1 MYYNAICI
9 FYFYRTQRAHSTHYT
24 GVEMNKLNLKKLLT
38 LLVCLTLIVSVVL
51 LAACNKNDDNKG
63 STEDNTSA
71 SPSFTNGNFRSYTTS
86 DKGYPYAPSSFT
98 GSPTSDTEGSTL
110 PKLETVKRGVIN
122 LADYQ
127 NLGAW
132 CTFSKFDAN
141 RLTDEEDAKNYN
153 KDDNVLMINNT
164 EARYY
169 MYRSS
174 EFSAAANTK
183 YLLQVD
189 VRTANLDGGEKKG
202 ATIKIAKSYSS
213 GSSIPATEG
222 YASFDAITVGEWTTY
237 SFIIDG
243 KYNGSTS
250 LELQLMLGN
259 NNLRDEYKTSG
270 YAFFDNIRLTTVKDD
285 TVLPAG
291 ENVKTITLSV
301 PNGSFDYKTT
311 SDYPYLYNRVT
322 TTDTNSNYGLVNKVD
337 AKDGK
342 ITLVGE
348 YKIDADAL
356 KDHDKDH
363 GNVFAIYNVAE
374 ARMGFYT
381 TNPLYFKRGG
391 YYKVTVSL
399 NTDYIESGS
408 AYLALGKS
416 KDLSDNTVIEIG
428 KDAANPGWKEHV
440 FYVYANENT
449 ADELY
454 FHFGLGKDS
463 DNKAKGYILVDDLK
477 IEETD
482 DTTQTGDYVT
492 DNRFKPTDNKLTD
505 AFVNKSGT
513 DINGV
518 PVTITGDGEEFSVDD
533 KTPYVS
539 SNFSE
544 RNRKFTSAKATIAKF
559 QTKATL
565 QKDTYYRF
573 SVWVRTVDV
582 PSTSGVVLTV
592 YDGDKDTNSAVK
604 AIATFAAVTTDKD
617 LADSSSSLNGYRELV
632 CYFHTASLQEQVV
645 TFEISLGSGGAFT
658 SSTLFSGT
666 AYIAN
671 ASLVETDYTK
681 YNGASASGTYE
692 KKYDWYETLSSE
704 TFTNGQF
711 QKYNYS
717 DTKFFKD
724 GGVNE
729 KGEFQS
735 TSFGVPSGWTL
746 KGEKD
751 KAVAGIVDVNRDA
764 LLSNL
769 ATKLGVPVDTLKT
782 APFEC
787 KEEDVETFGIYA
799 GGDSYLFI
807 NSADVE
813 GLAKESVRV
822 GYVSNSF
829 TLNANSYYK
838 ISVMVKVMGDSKAS
852 VYLMT
857 DNNIAETN
865 VDSKFENI
873 EASTASQTGGWK
885 RYTFYVKTGFSSI
898 SATLGLYLGG
908 KDVDIALTDA
918 NMVLA
923 DGLNGKYVKVDG
935 AYEVYNK
942 NTHKDATETYNYS
955 GSAKGGTVLF
965 DYVIK
970 EDISESVYNA
980 KTASATASAA
990 DEYEETKRVEMNLD
1004 SFGLAITP
1012 DENKPTSPKGWTKTS
1027 LTKDTDTEQL
1037 QSGVIYSTDYK
1048 AHSGESCLIIPYLN
1062 TAGAS
1067 YYASDAKTLTKDGFY
1082 KISVWAKL
1090 SEGHTGKAYITL
1102 VATNYG
1108 ENSKYVD
1115 YASQTIEVDSTDWK
1129 EYVFFIKAPS
1139 SDTKIDKYGD
1149 NAKDLSLKIRLGFG
1163 ESADNKASGYVL
1175 FDDVLIEKL
1184 DVKADD
1190 FDKLVDDFKAEPANA
1205 GLTVNTVKYS
1215 AIDKEEETTPDK
1227 EPDKENN
1234 KDSGKNFNWVIF
1246 TSVAFGAIVIIAV
1259 AAFFIK
1265 KYLPKHKEGKQQVDK
1280 KKTSK
1285 KKEDDYKNLND

>member
-1 MYYNAICI
+1 
-9 FYFYRTQRAHSTHYT
+9 
-24 GVEMNKLNLKKLLT
+24 MNKLNLKKLLT

-51 LAACNKNDDNKG
+51 LAACNKKTDDNK
-63 STEDNTSA
+63 TPDNTSA

-132 CTFSKFDAN
+132 CTFSKFDAK
-141 RLTDEEDAKNYN
+141 RLTGEEDAKNYN

-174 EFSAAANTK
+174 EFSVAANTK

-189 VRTANLDGGEKKG
+189 VRTANLNGGEKKG

-222 YASFDAITVGEWTTY
+222 YASFDAVTVGEWTTY

-285 TVLPAG
+285 TVLPT

-322 TTDTNSNYGLVNKVD
+322 TTDTNSNYGLVNEVD

-342 ITLVGE
+342 ITLVNE
-348 YKIDADAL
+348 YTVDAAAV
-356 KDHDKDH
+356 KDH
-363 GNVFAIYNVAE
+363 GSVFAIYNVAD

-399 NTDYIESGS
+399 NTKYVENGK

-416 KDLSDNTVIEIG
+416 KDLSDNTVIEIAQ
-428 KDAANPGWKEHV
+428 KDSENNGWNEYT

-454 FHFGLGKDS
+454 FHFGLGKDG

-482 DTTQTGDYVT
+482 DTTQPDAPNVT
-492 DNRFKPTDNKLTD
+492 DNRFKPADNKLTE
-505 AFVNKSGT
+505 AFVNKNKI
-513 DINGV
+513 DENINGV
-518 PVTITGDGEEFSVDD
+518 PVTITGDGEEFSADD

-539 SNFSE
+539 SIFSA
-544 RNRKFTSAKATIAKF
+544 RNRKFTSAKATLAKF

-592 YDGDKDTNSAVK
+592 YDGDKDTNSAAK

-632 CYFHTASLQEQVV
+632 CYFHTASLQDQAV

-717 DTKFFKD
+717 DTKFFKK

-751 KAVAGIVDVNRDA
+751 KAVAGIVDVNRED
-764 LLSNL
+764 LLNNL
-769 ATKLGVPVDTLKT
+769 ATKLGVSVDTLKN
-782 APFEC
+782 APFTPAD
-787 KEEDVETFGIYA
+787 KDIATYGIYA
-799 GGDSYLFI
+799 GGSSYLLI
-807 NSADVE
+807 NSANVD
-813 GLAKESVRV
+813 GLAKEYVRV

-857 DNNIAETN
+857 DNNISETN
-865 VDSKFENI
+865 KNSKFENI
-873 EASTASQTGGWK
+873 EASTGVATGGWK

-908 KDVDIALTDA
+908 EDKDIALTDA
-918 NMVLA
+918 NMTKLKEN
-923 DGLNGKYVKVDG
+923 DLSGKYVKVNG

-942 NTHKDATETYNYS
+942 NTHKDVKYTYNYS
-955 GSAKGGTVLF
+955 GSPAKGGTVLF

-970 EDISESVYNA
+970 EDISESVYDT
-980 KTASATASAA
+980 KTAEAVASA
-990 DEYEETKRVEMNLD
+990 DESIEKINRVEMNLD
-1004 SFGLAITP
+1004 SFGLATTP

-1027 LTKDTDTEQL
+1027 LTKDTDTEYL
-1037 QSGVIYSTDYK
+1037 QSGVIYSTEDKYK
-1048 AHSGESCLIIPYLN
+1048 AHSGESCLIIPYRN
-1062 TAGAS
+1062 TETGPGAS

-1163 ESADNKASGYVL
+1163 ESADNPASGYVL

-1184 DVKADD
+1184 DVKADE
-1190 FDKLVDDFKAEPANA
+1190 FDKHVNDFKAAHA

-1227 EPDKENN
+1227 EPDKEDS

-1246 TSVAFGAIVIIAV
+1246 TSVAFGAIVVIAV

>member
-1 MYYNAICI
+1 
-9 FYFYRTQRAHSTHYT
+9 
-24 GVEMNKLNLKKLLT
+24 MNKLNLKKLLT

-51 LAACNKNDDNKG
+51 LAACNKKTDDNK
-63 STEDNTSA
+63 TTDNTSA

-132 CTFSKFDAN
+132 CTFSKFYAK

-285 TVLPAG
+285 TVLPT

-322 TTDTNSNYGLVNKVD
+322 TTDTNSNYGLVNEVD

-342 ITLVGE
+342 ITLVNE
-348 YKIDADAL
+348 CDIDAAAVEG
-356 KDHDKDH
+356 H
-363 GNVFAIYNVAE
+363 GSVFAIYNVAD

-381 TNPLYFKRGG
+381 MNPLYFKRGG

-399 NTDYIESGS
+399 NTKYVKNGS

-416 KDLSDNTVIEIG
+416 KDLSDNKIIDIG
-428 KDAANPGWKEHV
+428 QKDNSKTNGWNEYT

-463 DNKAKGYILVDDLK
+463 DNKAKGYILIDDLK

-482 DTTQTGDYVT
+482 DTTQPSDN
-492 DNRFKPTDNKLTD
+492 DNRFKAEDNKLTK

-518 PVTITGDGEEFSVDD
+518 PVTITGDGEEFSADD

-539 SNFSE
+539 SIFSAK
-544 RNRKFTSAKATIAKF
+544 NRKFTSEKATLAKF
-559 QTKATL
+559 QTTATL
-565 QKDTYYRF
+565 EKDTYYRF
-573 SVWVRTVDV
+573 SVWVKTVYV

-592 YDGDKDTNSAVK
+592 YDGNKDTNPAAK

-632 CYFHTASLQEQVV
+632 CYFHTASLQEQDV

-751 KAVAGIVDVNRDA
+751 KAVAGIVDVNREN
-764 LLSNL
+764 LLNNL
-769 ATKLGVPVDTLKT
+769 ATKLGVSVDTLKT
-782 APFEC
+782 APFKC

-799 GGDSYLFI
+799 GGDSYLLI
-807 NSADVE
+807 NSANVD
-813 GLAKESVRV
+813 GLAKEYVRV

-857 DNNIAETN
+857 DNNISETN

-873 EASTASQTGGWK
+873 AASTGVMTGGWK

-923 DGLNGKYVKVDG
+923 DGLNGKYVKK
-935 AYEVYNK
+935 AANEYEVYNK
-942 NTHKDATETYNYS
+942 NTHKDATETYNYKD
-955 GSAKGGTVLF
+955 SAKGGTVLF

-970 EDISESVYNA
+970 EDISESVYDA

-1004 SFGLAITP
+1004 SFGLATTP

-1037 QSGVIYSTDYK
+1037 QSGVIYSTEYK
-1048 AHSGESCLIIPYLN
+1048 AHSGESCLIIPYLH

-1115 YASQTIEVDSTDWK
+1115 YASQTIEVNSTDWK

-1139 SDTKIDKYGD
+1139 SDTKIDKYGE

-1184 DVKADD
+1184 DVKADE
-1190 FDKLVDDFKAEPANA
+1190 FDKHVNDFKTAHAD
-1205 GLTVNTVKYS
+1205 LTVNTVKYS

-1227 EPDKENN
+1227 EPGKEDN
-1234 KDSGKNFNWVIF
+1234 KNSGKNFNWVIF
-1246 TSVAFGAIVIIAV
+1246 TSVAFGAIVVIAV
-1259 AAFFIK
+1259 AAFFLK

>member
-1 MYYNAICI
+1 
-9 FYFYRTQRAHSTHYT
+9 
-24 GVEMNKLNLKKLLT
+24 MNKLNLKKLLT

-51 LAACNKNDDNKG
+51 LAACNKKADDNK
-63 STEDNTSA
+63 TPDNTSA

-132 CTFSKFDAN
+132 CTFSKFDAK

-174 EFSAAANTK
+174 EFSVAANTK

-189 VRTANLDGGEKKG
+189 VRTANLNGGEKKG

-285 TVLPAG
+285 TVLPT

-322 TTDTNSNYGLVNKVD
+322 TTDTNSNYGLVNEVD

-342 ITLVGE
+342 ITLVNE
-348 YKIDADAL
+348 YAVDAAAVEG
-356 KDHDKDH
+356 H
-363 GNVFAIYNVAE
+363 GSVFAIYNVAD

-399 NTDYIESGS
+399 NTKYVENGK

-416 KDLSDNTVIEIG
+416 KDLSDNTVIEIAQ
-428 KDAANPGWKEHV
+428 KDSENNGWNEYT

-463 DNKAKGYILVDDLK
+463 DDKNKAKGYILVDDLK

-482 DTTQTGDYVT
+482 DISQTGDNVT
-492 DNRFKPTDNKLTD
+492 NSRFKPEDNKLTD

-518 PVTITGDGEEFSVDD
+518 PVTITGDGEEFSADD

-539 SNFSE
+539 SIFSA
-544 RNRKFTSAKATIAKF
+544 RNRKFTSAKATLAKF

-565 QKDTYYRF
+565 QKDTFYRF

-592 YDGDKDTNSAVK
+592 YDGDKDVNSAVK

-632 CYFHTASLQEQVV
+632 CYFHTASLQNQDV

-724 GGVNE
+724 GGLND

-751 KAVAGIVDVNRDA
+751 KAVAGIVDVNREN
-764 LLSNL
+764 LLNNL
-769 ATKLGVPVDTLKT
+769 ATKIGITAEVLKAVPVDANDK
-782 APFEC
+782 P
-787 KEEDVETFGIYA
+787 VETFGIYA
-799 GGDSYLFI
+799 GGNSYLLI

-873 EASTASQTGGWK
+873 GASTASQTGGWK

-908 KDVDIALTDA
+908 EDKDVALTDE

-935 AYEVYNK
+935 EYVVYNK
-942 NTHKDATETYNYS
+942 NTHKDIEETYNYS
-955 GSAKGGTVLF
+955 GKAEGGTVLF

-970 EDISESVYNA
+970 EDISESVYDT
-980 KTASATASAA
+980 KIASATASAA

-1004 SFGLAITP
+1004 SFGLATTP

-1037 QSGVIYSTDYK
+1037 QSGVIYSTEDKYK

-1115 YASQTIEVDSTDWK
+1115 YASQTIEVNSTDWK

-1184 DVKADD
+1184 DVKAED
-1190 FDKLVDDFKAEPANA
+1190 FDNHVNDFKTTHAD
-1205 GLTVNTVKYS
+1205 LTVNTVKYS

-1246 TSVAFGAIVIIAV
+1246 TSVAFGAIVVIAV

>member
-1 MYYNAICI
+1 
-9 FYFYRTQRAHSTHYT
+9 
-24 GVEMNKLNLKKLLT
+24 MNKLNLKKLLT

-51 LAACNKNDDNKG
+51 LAACNKKPDDNK
-63 STEDNTSA
+63 TTDNTSA

-122 LADYQ
+122 LADYA

-132 CTFSKFDAN
+132 CTFQKFDAK

-164 EARYY
+164 QARYY

-174 EFSAAANTK
+174 EFSVAANTK

-222 YASFDAITVGEWTTY
+222 YASFDAVTVGEWTTY

-285 TVLPAG
+285 TVLPT

-322 TTDTNSNYGLVNKVD
+322 TTDTNSNYGLVNEVD

-342 ITLVGE
+342 ITLVNE
-348 YKIDADAL
+348 YAVDAAAVEG
-356 KDHDKDH
+356 H
-363 GNVFAIYNVAE
+363 GSVFAIYNVAD

-399 NTDYIESGS
+399 NTKYVENGK

-416 KDLSDNTVIEIG
+416 KDLSDNTVIEIAQ
-428 KDAANPGWKEHV
+428 KDSENNGWNEYT

-463 DNKAKGYILVDDLK
+463 GDKAKGYILVDDLK

-482 DTTQTGDYVT
+482 DTTQTGVNVT
-492 DNRFKPTDNKLTD
+492 DNRFKPTDNILTD

-518 PVTITGDGEEFSVDD
+518 PVTITGDGEEFSADD

-539 SNFSE
+539 SIFSAK
-544 RNRKFTSAKATIAKF
+544 NRKFTSAKATLAKF
-559 QTKATL
+559 QTKAQL

-592 YDGDKDTNSAVK
+592 YDGDKDTNSAAK

-632 CYFHTASLQEQVV
+632 CYFHTASLQNQDV

-724 GGVNE
+724 GGLNE

-751 KAVAGIVDVNRDA
+751 KAVAGIVDVNREN
-764 LLSNL
+764 LLNNL
-769 ATKLGVPVDTLKT
+769 ATKIGITAEVLKAVPAKCD
-782 APFEC
+782 AD
-787 KEEDVETFGIYA
+787 DVETFGIYV
-799 GGDSYLFI
+799 GGDSYLLI

-857 DNNIAETN
+857 DNNISETN

-873 EASTASQTGGWK
+873 EASTGVATGGWK

-908 KDVDIALTDA
+908 EDKDVALTDA

-923 DGLNGKYVKVDG
+923 DGLNGKYVKKADNE
-935 AYEVYNK
+935 YEVYNK

-970 EDISESVYNA
+970 EDISESVYDA

-1004 SFGLAITP
+1004 SFGLATTP

-1037 QSGVIYSTDYK
+1037 QSGVIYSTEYK
-1048 AHSGESCLIIPYLN
+1048 AHSGDSCLIIPYLN

-1067 YYASDAKTLTKDGFY
+1067 YYASDAKTLTKDGYY

-1139 SDTKIDKYGD
+1139 SDTKIDKYGE

-1184 DVKADD
+1184 DVKADE
-1190 FDKLVDDFKAEPANA
+1190 FDKHVDDFKAANA

-1227 EPDKENN
+1227 EPDKENS

-1246 TSVAFGAIVIIAV
+1246 TSVAFGAIVVIAV

>member
-1 MYYNAICI
+1 
-9 FYFYRTQRAHSTHYT
+9 
-24 GVEMNKLNLKKLLT
+24 MNKLNLKKLLT

-51 LAACNKNDDNKG
+51 LAACNKKTDDNK
-63 STEDNTSA
+63 TPDNTSA

-132 CTFSKFDAN
+132 CTFSKFDAK
-141 RLTDEEDAKNYN
+141 RLTGEEDAKNYN

-174 EFSAAANTK
+174 EFSVAANTK

-189 VRTANLDGGEKKG
+189 VRTANLNGGEKKG

-222 YASFDAITVGEWTTY
+222 YASFDAVTVGEWTTY

-285 TVLPAG
+285 TVLPT

-322 TTDTNSNYGLVNKVD
+322 TTDTNSNYGLVNEVD

-342 ITLVGE
+342 ITLVNE
-348 YKIDADAL
+348 YAVDAAAV
-356 KDHDKDH
+356 KGH
-363 GNVFAIYNVAE
+363 GSVFAIYNVAD

-416 KDLSDNTVIEIG
+416 KDLSDNTIIPVG
-428 KDAANPGWKEHV
+428 KDTENPGWKEHV

-492 DNRFKPTDNKLTD
+492 DNRFKPADNKLTD

-518 PVTITGDGEEFSVDD
+518 PVTITGDGEEFSADD

-539 SNFSE
+539 SIFSAK
-544 RNRKFTSAKATIAKF
+544 NRKFTSAKATLAKF

-592 YDGDKDTNSAVK
+592 YDGDKDVNSAAK

-632 CYFHTASLQEQVV
+632 CYFHTASLQNQDVA
-645 TFEISLGSGGAFT
+645 FEISLGSGGAFT

-751 KAVAGIVDVNRDA
+751 KAVAGIVDVNREN
-764 LLSNL
+764 LLNNL
-769 ATKLGVPVDTLKT
+769 ATKLGITAEVLKAVPVDADDK
-782 APFEC
+782 P
-787 KEEDVETFGIYA
+787 VETFGIYA
-799 GGDSYLFI
+799 GGDSYLLI

-857 DNNIAETN
+857 DNNISETN

-873 EASTASQTGGWK
+873 GASTGVMTGGWK

-923 DGLNGKYVKVDG
+923 DGLNGKYVKK
-935 AYEVYNK
+935 AANEYEVYNK
-942 NTHKDATETYNYS
+942 NTHKDATETYNYKD
-955 GSAKGGTVLF
+955 SAKGGTVLF

-980 KTASATASAA
+980 KTASATASAS

-1004 SFGLAITP
+1004 SFGLATTP
-1012 DENKPTSPKGWTKTS
+1012 DEGKPTSPKGWTKTS

-1184 DVKADD
+1184 DVKADE
-1190 FDKLVDDFKAEPANA
+1190 FDKHVSDFKAANT

-1246 TSVAFGAIVIIAV
+1246 TSVAFGAIVVIAV

>member
-1 MYYNAICI
+1 
-9 FYFYRTQRAHSTHYT
+9 
-24 GVEMNKLNLKKLLT
+24 MNKLNLKKLLT

-51 LAACNKNDDNKG
+51 LAACNKKPDDNK
-63 STEDNTSA
+63 TTDNTSA

-122 LADYQ
+122 LADYA

-270 YAFFDNIRLTTVKDD
+270 YAFFDNIRLNTIKDD
-285 TVLPAG
+285 TVLPT

-322 TTDTNSNYGLVNKVD
+322 TTDTNSNYGLVNEVD

-342 ITLVGE
+342 ITLVND
-348 YKIDADAL
+348 YAVDAAAVEG
-356 KDHDKDH
+356 H
-363 GNVFAIYNVAE
+363 GSVFAIYNVAD

-416 KDLSDNTVIEIG
+416 KDLSDNTIIPVG
-428 KDAANPGWKEHV
+428 KDTENPGWKEHV

-463 DNKAKGYILVDDLK
+463 DNKAKGYILIDDLK

-505 AFVNKSGT
+505 AFANKSGT

-573 SVWVRTVDV
+573 SIWVRTVDV

-592 YDGDKDTNSAVK
+592 YDGDKDTNSAAK

-751 KAVAGIVDVNRDA
+751 KAVAGIVDVNREN
-764 LLSNL
+764 LLNNL
-769 ATKLGVPVDTLKT
+769 ATKLGAPVDVDTLKK

-799 GGDSYLFI
+799 GGDSYLLI

-838 ISVMVKVMGDSKAS
+838 ISIMVKVMGDSKAS

-857 DNNIAETN
+857 DNNISETN

-873 EASTASQTGGWK
+873 EASTGVATGGWK

-908 KDVDIALTDA
+908 KDVDVDLTDA
-918 NMVLA
+918 NMKEA
-923 DGLNGKYVKVDG
+923 AAGTTGKYTKVDDK
-935 AYEVYNK
+935 YVLYNK
-942 NTHKDATETYNYS
+942 NVHTGDEVKTYNYS
-955 GSAKGGTVLF
+955 GSPAKGGTVLF

-1004 SFGLAITP
+1004 SFGLATTP
-1012 DENKPTSPKGWTKTS
+1012 DEGKPTSPKGWTKTS

-1048 AHSGESCLIIPYLN
+1048 AHSGESCLIIPYLS

-1115 YASQTIEVDSTDWK
+1115 YASQTIEVNSTDWK

-1139 SDTKIDKYGD
+1139 SDTKIDKYGE

-1184 DVKADD
+1184 DVKADE
-1190 FDKLVDDFKAEPANA
+1190 FDKHVNDFKAAHA
-1205 GLTVNTVKYS
+1205 DLTVNTVKYS

-1227 EPDKENN
+1227 EPDKEDS

-1246 TSVAFGAIVIIAV
+1246 TSVAFGAIVVIAV

>member
-1 MYYNAICI
+1 
-9 FYFYRTQRAHSTHYT
+9 
-24 GVEMNKLNLKKLLT
+24 MNKLNLKKLLT

-51 LAACNKNDDNKG
+51 LAACNKKTDDNK
-63 STEDNTSA
+63 TPDNTSA

-132 CTFSKFDAN
+132 CTFSKFDAK
-141 RLTDEEDAKNYN
+141 RLTGEEDAKNYN

-189 VRTANLDGGEKKG
+189 VRTANLNGGEKKG

-222 YASFDAITVGEWTTY
+222 YASFDAVTVGEWTTY

-285 TVLPAG
+285 TVLPT

-322 TTDTNSNYGLVNKVD
+322 TTDTNSNYGLVNEVD

-342 ITLVGE
+342 ITLVNE
-348 YKIDADAL
+348 YKVAADAV
-356 KDHDKDH
+356 KGH
-363 GNVFAIYNVAE
+363 GSVFAIYNVAD

-391 YYKVTVSL
+391 YYKITVSL
-399 NTDYIESGS
+399 NTKYVENGK

-416 KDLSDNTVIEIG
+416 KDLSDNTVIEIAQ
-428 KDAANPGWKEHV
+428 KDSENNGWNEYT

-482 DTTQTGDYVT
+482 DTTQTGDNVT
-492 DNRFKPTDNKLTD
+492 DNRFKAEDNKLTD

-518 PVTITGDGEEFSVDD
+518 PVTITGDGEEFSADD

-539 SNFSE
+539 SIFSA
-544 RNRKFTSAKATIAKF
+544 RNRKFTSAKATLAKF

-632 CYFHTASLQEQVV
+632 CYFHTASLQNQDV

-681 YNGASASGTYE
+681 YNSASASGTYE

-746 KGEKD
+746 KGEKEN
-751 KAVAGIVDVNRDA
+751 AVAGIVDVNREA
-764 LLSNL
+764 LLT
-769 ATKLGVPVDTLKT
+769 ALKDKAGIT
-782 APFEC
+782 ADLKNAPFSCNEN
-787 KEEDVETFGIYA
+787 DVETFGIYA
-799 GGDSYLFI
+799 GGDSYLLI

-813 GLAKESVRV
+813 GLAKEYVRV

-857 DNNIAETN
+857 DNNISETN
-865 VDSKFENI
+865 VNSKFENI
-873 EASTASQTGGWK
+873 GASTGDKTGGWK

-908 KDVDIALTDA
+908 EDKDIALTDA
-918 NMVLA
+918 NMVA
-923 DGLNGKYVKVDG
+923 TGGLNGKYVKK
-935 AYEVYNK
+935 AANEYEVYNK
-942 NTHKDATETYNYS
+942 NTHKDVTDTYNYN
-955 GSAKGGTVLF
+955 GDPAKGGTVLF

-970 EDISESVYNA
+970 EDISESVYDAN
-980 KTASATASAA
+980 TSNATASAA
-990 DEYEETKRVEMNLD
+990 NEYEETKSVEMNLD
-1004 SFGLAITP
+1004 SFGLATTP
-1012 DENKPTSPKGWTKTS
+1012 DEGKPTSPKGWTKTS

-1184 DVKADD
+1184 DVKADV
-1190 FDKLVDDFKAEPANA
+1190 FDKHVDDFKAANA
-1205 GLTVNTVKYS
+1205 GAKVNTVKYS

-1227 EPDKENN
+1227 EPGKEDN
-1234 KDSGKNFNWVIF
+1234 KNSGKNFNWVIF
-1246 TSVAFGAIVIIAV
+1246 TSVAFGAIVVIAV

>member
-1 MYYNAICI
+1 
-9 FYFYRTQRAHSTHYT
+9 
-24 GVEMNKLNLKKLLT
+24 MNKLNLKKLLT

-51 LAACNKNDDNKG
+51 LAACNKKPDDNK
-63 STEDNTSA
+63 TPDNTSA

-132 CTFSKFDAN
+132 CTFSKFDAK
-141 RLTDEEDAKNYN
+141 RLTGEEDAKNYN

-189 VRTANLDGGEKKG
+189 VRTANLNGGEKKG

-285 TVLPAG
+285 TVLPT

-322 TTDTNSNYGLVNKVD
+322 TTDTNSNYGLVNEVD

-342 ITLVGE
+342 ITLVNE
-348 YKIDADAL
+348 YTVDAAAV
-356 KDHDKDH
+356 KGH
-363 GNVFAIYNVAE
+363 GSVFAIYNVAD

-399 NTDYIESGS
+399 NTKYVENGK

-416 KDLSDNTVIEIG
+416 KDLSDNTVIEIAQ
-428 KDAANPGWKEHV
+428 KDSENNGWNEYT

-482 DTTQTGDYVT
+482 DTTQTGDNVT
-492 DNRFKPTDNKLTD
+492 DNRFKAADNKLTD

-518 PVTITGDGEEFSVDD
+518 PVTITGDGEEFSADD

-539 SNFSE
+539 SIFSA

-592 YDGDKDTNSAVK
+592 YDGDKDTNSAAK

-632 CYFHTASLQEQVV
+632 CYFHTASLQNQDV

-751 KAVAGIVDVNRDA
+751 KAVAGIVDVNREN
-764 LLSNL
+764 LLNNL
-769 ATKLGVPVDTLKT
+769 ATKLGITAEVLKAVPVDANDK
-782 APFEC
+782 P
-787 KEEDVETFGIYA
+787 VETFGIYA
-799 GGDSYLFI
+799 GGDSYLLI

-873 EASTASQTGGWK
+873 GASTGVMTGGWK

-923 DGLNGKYVKVDG
+923 DGLNGKYVKK
-935 AYEVYNK
+935 AANEYEVYNK
-942 NTHKDATETYNYS
+942 NTHKDATETYNYKD
-955 GSAKGGTVLF
+955 SAKGGTVLF

-1004 SFGLAITP
+1004 SFGLATTP

-1115 YASQTIEVDSTDWK
+1115 YASQTIEVNSTDWK

-1184 DVKADD
+1184 DAKADT
-1190 FDKLVDDFKAEPANA
+1190 FDQYVNDFKAANA

-1227 EPDKENN
+1227 EPDKKDS

-1246 TSVAFGAIVIIAV
+1246 TSVAFGAIVVIAV

>member
-1 MYYNAICI
+1 
-9 FYFYRTQRAHSTHYT
+9 
-24 GVEMNKLNLKKLLT
+24 MNKLNLKKLLT

-51 LAACNKNDDNKG
+51 LAACNKKTDDNK
-63 STEDNTSA
+63 TTDNTSA

-132 CTFSKFDAN
+132 CTFSKFDAK
-141 RLTDEEDAKNYN
+141 RLTGEEDAKNYN

-174 EFSAAANTK
+174 EFSVAANTK

-189 VRTANLDGGEKKG
+189 VRTANLNGGEKKG

-222 YASFDAITVGEWTTY
+222 YASFDAVTVGEWTTY

-285 TVLPAG
+285 TVLPT

-322 TTDTNSNYGLVNKVD
+322 TTDTNSNYGLVNEVD

-342 ITLVGE
+342 ITLVNE
-348 YKIDADAL
+348 YAVDAAAV
-356 KDHDKDH
+356 KGH
-363 GNVFAIYNVAE
+363 GSVFAIYNVAD

-416 KDLSDNTVIEIG
+416 KDLSDNTIIPVG
-428 KDAANPGWKEHV
+428 KDTENPGWKEHV

-463 DNKAKGYILVDDLK
+463 GDKAKGYILVDDLK

-482 DTTQTGDYVT
+482 DISQTGNNVT
-492 DNRFKPTDNKLTD
+492 DNRFKSADNKLTD

-518 PVTITGDGEEFSVDD
+518 PVTITGDGDEFSADD

-539 SNFSE
+539 SIFSA
-544 RNRKFTSAKATIAKF
+544 RNRKFTSAKATLAKF

-592 YDGDKDTNSAVK
+592 YDGDKDLNSAAK

-632 CYFHTASLQEQVV
+632 CYFHTASLQNQDV

-751 KAVAGIVDVNRDA
+751 KAVAGIVDVNREN
-764 LLSNL
+764 LLNNL
-769 ATKLGVPVDTLKT
+769 ATKLGITAEVLKAVPVDVNDK
-782 APFEC
+782 P
-787 KEEDVETFGIYA
+787 VETFGIYA
-799 GGDSYLFI
+799 GGNSYLLI

-857 DNNIAETN
+857 DNNISETN

-923 DGLNGKYVKVDG
+923 DGLNGKYVKK
-935 AYEVYNK
+935 AANEYEVYNK
-942 NTHKDATETYNYS
+942 NTHKDATETYNYKD
-955 GSAKGGTVLF
+955 SAKGGTVLF

-1004 SFGLAITP
+1004 SFGLATTP

-1037 QSGVIYSTDYK
+1037 QSGVIYSTEYK

-1115 YASQTIEVDSTDWK
+1115 YASQTIEVNSTDWK

-1184 DVKADD
+1184 DVKADT
-1190 FDKLVDDFKAEPANA
+1190 FDKHVDDFKAANT

-1227 EPDKENN
+1227 EPDKEDS

-1246 TSVAFGAIVIIAV
+1246 TSVAFGAIVVIAV

>member
-1 MYYNAICI
+1 
-9 FYFYRTQRAHSTHYT
+9 
-24 GVEMNKLNLKKLLT
+24 MNKLNLKKLLT

-51 LAACNKNDDNKG
+51 LAACNKKTDDNK
-63 STEDNTSA
+63 TTDNTSA

-132 CTFSKFDAN
+132 CTFSKFDAK

-285 TVLPAG
+285 TVLPT

-322 TTDTNSNYGLVNKVD
+322 TTDTNSNYGLVNEVD

-342 ITLVGE
+342 ITLVNE
-348 YKIDADAL
+348 YAVDAAAVEG
-356 KDHDKDH
+356 H
-363 GNVFAIYNVAE
+363 GSVFAIYNVAD

-416 KDLSDNTVIEIG
+416 KDLSDNTIIPVG
-428 KDAANPGWKEHV
+428 KDTENPGWKEHV

-463 DNKAKGYILVDDLK
+463 GDKATGYILVDDLK
-477 IEETD
+477 IEETN

-505 AFVNKSGT
+505 AFANISGT

-518 PVTITGDGEEFSVDD
+518 PVTITGDGEEFSADD

-573 SVWVRTVDV
+573 SIWVRTVDV

-592 YDGDKDTNSAVK
+592 YDGDKDTNSAAK

-632 CYFHTASLQEQVV
+632 CYFHTASLQEQAV

-769 ATKLGVPVDTLKT
+769 ATKLGVSVDTLKK

-799 GGDSYLFI
+799 GGNSYLLI

-857 DNNIAETN
+857 DNNISETN

-873 EASTASQTGGWK
+873 EASTGVATGGWK

-1004 SFGLAITP
+1004 SFGLATTP

-1115 YASQTIEVDSTDWK
+1115 YASQTIEVNSTEWK

-1139 SDTKIDKYGD
+1139 SDTKIDKYGE

-1184 DVKADD
+1184 DVKADE
-1190 FDKLVDDFKAEPANA
+1190 FDKHVNDFKAAHA
-1205 GLTVNTVKYS
+1205 DLTVNTVKYS

-1246 TSVAFGAIVIIAV
+1246 TSVAFGAIVVIAV

>member
-1 MYYNAICI
+1 
-9 FYFYRTQRAHSTHYT
+9 
-24 GVEMNKLNLKKLLT
+24 MNKLNLKKLLT

-51 LAACNKNDDNKG
+51 LAACNKKPDDNK
-63 STEDNTSA
+63 TTDNTSA

-132 CTFSKFDAN
+132 CTFSKFDAK
-141 RLTDEEDAKNYN
+141 RLTGEEDAKNYN

-189 VRTANLDGGEKKG
+189 VRTANLNGGEKKG

-285 TVLPAG
+285 TVLPT

-322 TTDTNSNYGLVNKVD
+322 TTDTNSNYGLVNEVD

-342 ITLVGE
+342 ITLVNE
-348 YKIDADAL
+348 YAVDAAAV
-356 KDHDKDH
+356 KGH
-363 GNVFAIYNVAE
+363 GSVFAIYNVAD

-399 NTDYIESGS
+399 NTKYVENGK

-416 KDLSDNTVIEIG
+416 KDLSDNTVIEIEQ
-428 KDAANPGWKEHV
+428 KDNENNGWNEYT

-463 DNKAKGYILVDDLK
+463 DDKNKAKGYILVDDLK

-482 DTTQTGDYVT
+482 DISQTGNNVT
-492 DNRFKPTDNKLTD
+492 DNRFKPADNKLTD

-518 PVTITGDGEEFSVDD
+518 PVTITGDGEEFSADD

-539 SNFSE
+539 SIFSA

-592 YDGDKDTNSAVK
+592 YDGDKDTNSAAK

-632 CYFHTASLQEQVV
+632 CYFHTASLQNQDV

-751 KAVAGIVDVNRDA
+751 KAVAGIVDVNREA
-764 LLSNL
+764 LLNNL
-769 ATKLGVPVDTLKT
+769 ATKLGITAEVLKAVPVKCD
-782 APFEC
+782 AD
-787 KEEDVETFGIYA
+787 DVETFGIYA
-799 GGDSYLFI
+799 GGDSYLLI

-838 ISVMVKVMGDSKAS
+838 ISVMVKVINGQAS

-857 DNNIAETN
+857 DNNISETN

-873 EASTASQTGGWK
+873 GASTGVMTGGWK

-923 DGLNGKYVKVDG
+923 DGLNGKYVKK
-935 AYEVYNK
+935 AANEYEVYNK
-942 NTHKDATETYNYS
+942 NTHKDATETYNYKD
-955 GSAKGGTVLF
+955 SAKGGTVLF

-970 EDISESVYNA
+970 EDISESIYNA

-1004 SFGLAITP
+1004 SFGLATTP

-1115 YASQTIEVDSTDWK
+1115 YASQTIEVNSTDWK

-1139 SDTKIDKYGD
+1139 SDTKIDKYGE

-1184 DVKADD
+1184 DVKADE
-1190 FDKLVDDFKAEPANA
+1190 FDKHVNDFKAANT

-1246 TSVAFGAIVIIAV
+1246 TSVAFGAIVVIAV

>member
-1 MYYNAICI
+1 
-9 FYFYRTQRAHSTHYT
+9 
-24 GVEMNKLNLKKLLT
+24 MNKLNLKKLLT

-51 LAACNKNDDNKG
+51 LAACNKKTDDNK
-63 STEDNTSA
+63 TTDNTSA

-132 CTFSKFDAN
+132 CTFSKFDAK
-141 RLTDEEDAKNYN
+141 RLTGEEDAKNYN

-174 EFSAAANTK
+174 EFSVAANTK

-189 VRTANLDGGEKKG
+189 VRTANLNGGEKKG

-222 YASFDAITVGEWTTY
+222 YASFDAVTVGEWTTY

-285 TVLPAG
+285 TVLPT

-322 TTDTNSNYGLVNKVD
+322 TTDTNSNYGLVNEVD

-342 ITLVGE
+342 ITLVNE
-348 YKIDADAL
+348 YAVDAAAV
-356 KDHDKDH
+356 KGH
-363 GNVFAIYNVAE
+363 GSVFAIYNVAD

-416 KDLSDNTVIEIG
+416 KDLSDNKIIPVG
-428 KDAANPGWKEHV
+428 KDTENPGWKEHV

-463 DNKAKGYILVDDLK
+463 GDKAKGYVLVDDLK

-492 DNRFKPTDNKLTD
+492 DNRFKPADNKLTD
-505 AFVNKSGT
+505 AFVNKSGA

-518 PVTITGDGEEFSVDD
+518 PVTITGDGEEFSADD

-544 RNRKFTSAKATIAKF
+544 RNRKFTSAKATLAKF

-592 YDGDKDTNSAVK
+592 YDGDKDTNSAAK

-632 CYFHTASLQEQVV
+632 CYFHTASLQNQDV

-751 KAVAGIVDVNRDA
+751 KAVAGIVDVNREN
-764 LLSNL
+764 LLNNL
-769 ATKLGVPVDTLKT
+769 ATKLGITAEVLKAVPVDANDK
-782 APFEC
+782 P
-787 KEEDVETFGIYA
+787 VETFGIYA
-799 GGDSYLFI
+799 GGDSYLLI

-838 ISVMVKVMGDSKAS
+838 ISVMVKVINGQAS

-857 DNNIAETN
+857 DNNISETN

-908 KDVDIALTDA
+908 EDKDIALTDA

-923 DGLNGKYVKVDG
+923 DGLNGKYVKK
-935 AYEVYNK
+935 AANEYEVYNK
-942 NTHKDATETYNYS
+942 NTHKDATETYNYKD
-955 GSAKGGTVLF
+955 SAKGGTVLF

-970 EDISESVYNA
+970 EDISESVYDA
-980 KTASATASAA
+980 KTANATASAA
-990 DEYEETKRVEMNLD
+990 NEYEETKRVEMNLD
-1004 SFGLAITP
+1004 SFGLATTP

-1115 YASQTIEVDSTDWK
+1115 YASQTIEVNSTDWK

-1139 SDTKIDKYGD
+1139 SDTKIDKYGE

-1184 DVKADD
+1184 DVKADE
-1190 FDKLVDDFKAEPANA
+1190 FDKHVNDFKAAHA
-1205 GLTVNTVKYS
+1205 DLTVNTVKYS

-1246 TSVAFGAIVIIAV
+1246 TSVAFGAIVVIAV

>member
-1 MYYNAICI
+1 
-9 FYFYRTQRAHSTHYT
+9 
-24 GVEMNKLNLKKLLT
+24 MNKLNLKKLLT

-51 LAACNKNDDNKG
+51 LAACNKKTDDNK
-63 STEDNTSA
+63 TPDNTSA

-122 LADYQ
+122 LADYA

-132 CTFSKFDAN
+132 CTFSKFDAK
-141 RLTDEEDAKNYN
+141 RLTGEEDAKNYN

-174 EFSAAANTK
+174 EFSVAANTK

-222 YASFDAITVGEWTTY
+222 YASFDAVTVGEWTTY

-243 KYNGSTS
+243 KYNGNTS

-285 TVLPAG
+285 TVLPT

-322 TTDTNSNYGLVNKVD
+322 TTDTNSNYGLVNEVD

-342 ITLVGE
+342 ITLVNE
-348 YKIDADAL
+348 YAVDAAAV
-356 KDHDKDH
+356 KGH
-363 GNVFAIYNVAE
+363 GSVFAIYNVAD

-381 TNPLYFKRGG
+381 TNPIYFKRGG

-399 NTDYIESGS
+399 NTKYVENGK

-416 KDLSDNTVIEIG
+416 KDLSDNTVIEIAQ
-428 KDAANPGWKEHV
+428 KDSENNGWNEYT

-492 DNRFKPTDNKLTD
+492 DNRFKPADNKLTD

-518 PVTITGDGEEFSVDD
+518 PVTITGDGEEFSADD

-544 RNRKFTSAKATIAKF
+544 RNRKFTSAKATLAKF

-592 YDGDKDTNSAVK
+592 YDGDKDTNSAAK

-632 CYFHTASLQEQVV
+632 CYFHTASLQNQDV

-751 KAVAGIVDVNRDA
+751 KAVAGIVDVNREN
-764 LLSNL
+764 LLNNL
-769 ATKLGVPVDTLKT
+769 ATKIGITAEVLKAVPVDADDK
-782 APFEC
+782 P
-787 KEEDVETFGIYA
+787 VETFGIYA
-799 GGDSYLFI
+799 GGNSYLLI

-838 ISVMVKVMGDSKAS
+838 ISVMVKVISGQAS

-857 DNNIAETN
+857 DNNISETN

-923 DGLNGKYVKVDG
+923 DGLNGKYVKK
-935 AYEVYNK
+935 AANEYEVYNK
-942 NTHKDATETYNYS
+942 NTHKDATETYNYKD
-955 GSAKGGTVLF
+955 SAKGGTVLF

-1004 SFGLAITP
+1004 SFGLATTP

-1115 YASQTIEVDSTDWK
+1115 YASQTIEVNSTDWK

-1184 DVKADD
+1184 DVKADE
-1190 FDKLVDDFKAEPANA
+1190 FDKHVNDFKAAHA
-1205 GLTVNTVKYS
+1205 DLTVNTVKYS

-1227 EPDKENN
+1227 EPGKEDN
-1234 KDSGKNFNWVIF
+1234 KNSGKNFNWVIF
-1246 TSVAFGAIVIIAV
+1246 TSVAFGAIVVIAV

-1265 KYLPKHKEGKQQVDK
+1265 KYLPKHKEGKQVDK

>member
-1 MYYNAICI
+1 
-9 FYFYRTQRAHSTHYT
+9 
-24 GVEMNKLNLKKLLT
+24 MNKLNLKKLLT

-51 LAACNKNDDNKG
+51 LAACNKKTDDNK
-63 STEDNTSA
+63 TPDNTSA

-132 CTFSKFDAN
+132 CTFSKFDAK
-141 RLTDEEDAKNYN
+141 RLTGEEDAKNYN

-174 EFSAAANTK
+174 EFSVAANTK

-189 VRTANLDGGEKKG
+189 VRTANLNGGEKKG

-222 YASFDAITVGEWTTY
+222 YASFDAVTVGEWTTY

-285 TVLPAG
+285 TVLPT

-322 TTDTNSNYGLVNKVD
+322 TTDTNSNYGLVNEVD

-342 ITLVGE
+342 ITLVNE
-348 YKIDADAL
+348 YAVDAAAV
-356 KDHDKDH
+356 KGH
-363 GNVFAIYNVAE
+363 GSVFAIYNVAD

-399 NTDYIESGS
+399 NTKYVENGK

-416 KDLSDNTVIEIG
+416 KDLSDNTVIEIAQ
-428 KDAANPGWKEHV
+428 KDSENNGWNEYT

-492 DNRFKPTDNKLTD
+492 DNRFKSTDNKLTD

-518 PVTITGDGEEFSVDD
+518 SVTITGDGEEFSADD

-539 SNFSE
+539 SIFSA
-544 RNRKFTSAKATIAKF
+544 RNRKFTSAKATLAKF

-632 CYFHTASLQEQVV
+632 CYFHTASLQNQDV

-751 KAVAGIVDVNRDA
+751 KAVAGIVDVNREN
-764 LLSNL
+764 LLNNL
-769 ATKLGVPVDTLKT
+769 ATKLGITAEVLKAVPVDANDK
-782 APFEC
+782 P
-787 KEEDVETFGIYA
+787 VETFGIYA
-799 GGDSYLFI
+799 GGDSYLLI

-873 EASTASQTGGWK
+873 GASTGVMTGGWK

-908 KDVDIALTDA
+908 QDKDIALTDA

-923 DGLNGKYVKVDG
+923 DGLNGKYVKK
-935 AYEVYNK
+935 AANEYEVYNK
-942 NTHKDATETYNYS
+942 NTHKDATETYNYKD
-955 GSAKGGTVLF
+955 SAKGGTVLF

-990 DEYEETKRVEMNLD
+990 NEYEETKRVEMNLD
-1004 SFGLAITP
+1004 SFGLATTP

-1139 SDTKIDKYGD
+1139 SDTKIDKYGE

-1184 DVKADD
+1184 DVKADE
-1190 FDKLVDDFKAEPANA
+1190 FDKHVNDFKAANTD
-1205 GLTVNTVKYS
+1205 LTVNTVKYS

-1227 EPDKENN
+1227 EPDKEDN

-1246 TSVAFGAIVIIAV
+1246 TSVAFGAIVVIAV

-1280 KKTSK
+1280 KKASK

>member
-1 MYYNAICI
+1 
-9 FYFYRTQRAHSTHYT
+9 
-24 GVEMNKLNLKKLLT
+24 MNKLNLKKLLT

-51 LAACNKNDDNKG
+51 LAACNKKTDDNK
-63 STEDNTSA
+63 TPDNTSA

-132 CTFSKFDAN
+132 CTFSKFDAK
-141 RLTDEEDAKNYN
+141 RLTGEEDAKNYN

-174 EFSAAANTK
+174 EFSIAANTK

-189 VRTANLDGGEKKG
+189 VRTANLNGGEKKG

-222 YASFDAITVGEWTTY
+222 YASFDAVTVGEWTTY

-285 TVLPAG
+285 TVLPT

-322 TTDTNSNYGLVNKVD
+322 TTDTNSNYGLVNEVD

-342 ITLVGE
+342 ITLVNE
-348 YKIDADAL
+348 YAVDAAAV
-356 KDHDKDH
+356 KGH
-363 GNVFAIYNVAE
+363 GSVFAIYNVAD

-399 NTDYIESGS
+399 NTKYVENGK

-416 KDLSDNTVIEIG
+416 KDLSDNTVIEIEQ
-428 KDAANPGWKEHV
+428 KDSENNGWNEYT

-463 DNKAKGYILVDDLK
+463 DDKNKAKGYILVDDLK

-492 DNRFKPTDNKLTD
+492 DNRFKPADNKLTD
-505 AFVNKSGT
+505 AFVNKSGA

-518 PVTITGDGEEFSVDD
+518 PVTITGDGEEFSADD

-539 SNFSE
+539 SIFSA
-544 RNRKFTSAKATIAKF
+544 RNRKFTSAKATLAKF
-559 QTKATL
+559 QTTAKL

-592 YDGDKDTNSAVK
+592 YDGDKDKNSAVK

-632 CYFHTASLQEQVV
+632 CYFHTASTQDEQPV

-724 GGVNE
+724 GGVND

-751 KAVAGIVDVNRDA
+751 KAVAGIVDVNREN
-764 LLSNL
+764 LLNNL
-769 ATKLGVPVDTLKT
+769 ATKLGITAEVLKAIPVDADDK
-782 APFEC
+782 P
-787 KEEDVETFGIYA
+787 VETFGIYA
-799 GGDSYLFI
+799 GGDSYLLI

-857 DNNIAETN
+857 DNNISETN

-908 KDVDIALTDA
+908 EDKDIALTDA
-918 NMVLA
+918 NMVPTG
-923 DGLNGKYVKVDG
+923 GLNGKYVKKADNE
-935 AYEVYNK
+935 YEVYNK

-955 GSAKGGTVLF
+955 GKANGGTVLF

-970 EDISESVYNA
+970 EDISESVYDA

-990 DEYEETKRVEMNLD
+990 NEYEETKRVEMNLD
-1004 SFGLAITP
+1004 SFGLATTP

-1115 YASQTIEVDSTDWK
+1115 YASQTIEVNSTDWK

-1139 SDTKIDKYGD
+1139 SDTKIDKYGE

-1184 DVKADD
+1184 DVKADN
-1190 FDKLVDDFKAEPANA
+1190 FDKHVSDFKAANA

-1246 TSVAFGAIVIIAV
+1246 TSVAFGAIVVIAV

>member
-1 MYYNAICI
+1 
-9 FYFYRTQRAHSTHYT
+9 
-24 GVEMNKLNLKKLLT
+24 MNKLNLKKLLT

-51 LAACNKNDDNKG
+51 LAACNKKDDNKG

-132 CTFSKFDAN
+132 CTFQKFDAK

-285 TVLPAG
+285 TVLPT

-322 TTDTNSNYGLVNKVD
+322 TTDTNSNYGLVNEVD

-342 ITLVGE
+342 ITLVND
-348 YKIDADAL
+348 YAVDAAAVEG
-356 KDHDKDH
+356 H
-363 GNVFAIYNVAE
+363 GSVFAIYNVAD

-416 KDLSDNTVIEIG
+416 KDLSDNTIIPVG
-428 KDAANPGWKEHV
+428 KDTENPGWKEHV

-463 DNKAKGYILVDDLK
+463 GDKAKGYVLVDDLK
-477 IEETD
+477 IEETN

-505 AFVNKSGT
+505 AFANKSGT

-518 PVTITGDGEEFSVDD
+518 PVTITGDGEEFSADD

-539 SNFSE
+539 TNFSE
-544 RNRKFTSAKATIAKF
+544 RNRKFTSAKATLAKF

-582 PSTSGVVLTV
+582 PSTSGVVLTI
-592 YDGDKDTNSAVK
+592 YDGDIIDKNSAAK

-632 CYFHTASLQEQVV
+632 CYFHTASLQNQDV

-724 GGVNE
+724 GGKDSNNTDAV
-729 KGEFQS
+729 FQS

-751 KAVAGIVDVNRDA
+751 KAVAGIVDVNREN
-764 LLSNL
+764 LLNNL
-769 ATKLGVPVDTLKT
+769 ATKLGVSVDTLKN
-782 APFEC
+782 APFTPAD
-787 KEEDVETFGIYA
+787 KDITTYGTFASGSSYLLINSEDVP
-799 GGDSYLFI
+799 
-807 NSADVE
+807 
-813 GLAKESVRV
+813 GLAQTYVRV

-857 DNNIAETN
+857 DNNISETN

-873 EASTASQTGGWK
+873 EASTGVATGGWK

-898 SATLGLYLGG
+898 NATLGLYLGG
-908 KDVDIALTDA
+908 LGGNANNVELTDSNTVSA
-918 NMVLA
+918 TE
-923 DGLNGKYVKVDG
+923 GKYVKDDNG
-935 AYEVYNK
+935 KFILYNSS
-942 NTHKDATETYNYS
+942 NSSHKDKERFDYS
-955 GSAKGGTVLF
+955 GSPAKGGTVLF
-965 DYVIK
+965 DYIIK
-970 EDISESVYNA
+970 EDVKEQVYNE
-980 KTASATASAA
+980 KDEMEQSASASASA
-990 DEYEETKRVEMNLD
+990 DDVEEFKCVKMNLD
-1004 SFGLAITP
+1004 SFGLATTP

-1115 YASQTIEVDSTDWK
+1115 YASQTIEVNSTEWK

-1139 SDTKIDKYGD
+1139 SDTKIDKYGE

-1184 DVKADD
+1184 DVKADE
-1190 FDKLVDDFKAEPANA
+1190 FDKHVNDFKAAHA
-1205 GLTVNTVKYS
+1205 DLTVNTVKYS

-1246 TSVAFGAIVIIAV
+1246 TSVAFGAIVVIAV

>member
-1 MYYNAICI
+1 
-9 FYFYRTQRAHSTHYT
+9 
-24 GVEMNKLNLKKLLT
+24 MNKLNLKKLLT

-51 LAACNKNDDNKG
+51 LAACNKKPDDNK
-63 STEDNTSA
+63 TTDNTSA

-132 CTFSKFDAN
+132 CTFSKFDAK
-141 RLTDEEDAKNYN
+141 RLTGEEDAKNYN

-174 EFSAAANTK
+174 EFSVAANTK

-222 YASFDAITVGEWTTY
+222 YASFDAVTVGEWTTY

-243 KYNGSTS
+243 KYNGNTS

-285 TVLPAG
+285 TVLPT

-322 TTDTNSNYGLVNKVD
+322 TTDTNSNYGLVNEVD
-337 AKDGK
+337 AKDGE
-342 ITLVGE
+342 ITLVND
-348 YKIDADAL
+348 YTVDATAV
-356 KDHDKDH
+356 KGH
-363 GNVFAIYNVAE
+363 GSVFAIYNVAD

-399 NTDYIESGS
+399 NTKYVKNGS

-416 KDLSDNTVIEIG
+416 KDLSDNKIIDIG
-428 KDAANPGWKEHV
+428 QKDNSETNGWNEYT

-492 DNRFKPTDNKLTD
+492 DNRFKPADNKLTD

-518 PVTITGDGEEFSVDD
+518 PVTITGDGEEFSADD

-539 SNFSE
+539 PIFSA
-544 RNRKFTSAKATIAKF
+544 RNRKFTSAKATLAKF

-632 CYFHTASLQEQVV
+632 CYFHTASLQNQDV

-751 KAVAGIVDVNRDA
+751 KAVAGIVDVNREN
-764 LLSNL
+764 LLNNL
-769 ATKLGVPVDTLKT
+769 ATKIGITAEVLKAVPVDAKDK
-782 APFEC
+782 P
-787 KEEDVETFGIYA
+787 VETFGIYA
-799 GGDSYLFI
+799 GGNSYLLI

-873 EASTASQTGGWK
+873 EASTGVMTGGWK

-908 KDVDIALTDA
+908 QDKDIALTDA

-923 DGLNGKYVKVDG
+923 DGLNGKYVKK
-935 AYEVYNK
+935 AANEYEVYNK
-942 NTHKDATETYNYS
+942 NTHKDATETYNYKD
-955 GSAKGGTVLF
+955 SAKGGTVLF

-1004 SFGLAITP
+1004 SFGLATTP

-1115 YASQTIEVDSTDWK
+1115 YASQTIEVNSTDWK

-1139 SDTKIDKYGD
+1139 SDTKIDKYGE

-1184 DVKADD
+1184 DVKADE
-1190 FDKLVDDFKAEPANA
+1190 FDKHVNDFKAANT

-1246 TSVAFGAIVIIAV
+1246 TSVAFGAIVVIAV

>member
-1 MYYNAICI
+1 
-9 FYFYRTQRAHSTHYT
+9 
-24 GVEMNKLNLKKLLT
+24 MNKLNLKKLLT

-51 LAACNKNDDNKG
+51 LAACNKKTDDNK
-63 STEDNTSA
+63 TPDNTSA

-132 CTFSKFDAN
+132 CTFSKFDAK

-174 EFSAAANTK
+174 EFSVAANTK

-189 VRTANLDGGEKKG
+189 VRTANLDGGKEKG

-285 TVLPAG
+285 TVLPT

-322 TTDTNSNYGLVNKVD
+322 TTDTNSNYGLVNEVD

-342 ITLVGE
+342 ITLVNE
-348 YKIDADAL
+348 YAVDAAAVEG
-356 KDHDKDH
+356 H
-363 GNVFAIYNVAE
+363 GSVFAIYNVAD

-399 NTDYIESGS
+399 NTKYVENGK

-416 KDLSDNTVIEIG
+416 KDLSDNTVIEIAQ
-428 KDAANPGWKEHV
+428 KDSENKGWNEYT

-482 DTTQTGDYVT
+482 DTTQPDAPNVT
-492 DNRFKPTDNKLTD
+492 DNRFKSTDNKLTD

-518 PVTITGDGEEFSVDD
+518 SVTITGDGEEFSADD

-539 SNFSE
+539 SIFSA
-544 RNRKFTSAKATIAKF
+544 RNRKFTSAKATLAKF

-592 YDGDKDTNSAVK
+592 YDGDKDTNSAAK

-632 CYFHTASLQEQVV
+632 CYFHTASLQNQDV

-751 KAVAGIVDVNRDA
+751 KAVAGIVDVNREN
-764 LLSNL
+764 LLNNL
-769 ATKLGVPVDTLKT
+769 ATKIGITAEVLKAVPVDANDK
-782 APFEC
+782 P
-787 KEEDVETFGIYA
+787 VETFGIYA
-799 GGDSYLFI
+799 GGNSYLLI

-838 ISVMVKVMGDSKAS
+838 ISVMVKVINGQAS

-908 KDVDIALTDA
+908 EDKDIALTDA

-923 DGLNGKYVKVDG
+923 DGLNGKYVKK
-935 AYEVYNK
+935 AANEYEVYNK
-942 NTHKDATETYNYS
+942 NTHKDATETYNYKD
-955 GSAKGGTVLF
+955 SAKGGTVLF

-990 DEYEETKRVEMNLD
+990 NEYEETKRVEMNLD
-1004 SFGLAITP
+1004 SFGLATTP

-1115 YASQTIEVDSTDWK
+1115 YASQTIEVNSTDWK

-1139 SDTKIDKYGD
+1139 SDTKIDKYGE

-1184 DVKADD
+1184 DVKADE
-1190 FDKLVDDFKAEPANA
+1190 FDNHVKEFKDANA
-1205 GLTVNTVKYS
+1205 STKVVNTVKYS

-1246 TSVAFGAIVIIAV
+1246 TSVAFGAIVVIAV

>member
-1 MYYNAICI
+1 
-9 FYFYRTQRAHSTHYT
+9 
-24 GVEMNKLNLKKLLT
+24 MN
-38 LLVCLTLIVSVVL
+38 
-51 LAACNKNDDNKG
+51 
-63 STEDNTSA
+63 E
-71 SPSFTNGNFRSYTTS
+71 
-86 DKGYPYAPSSFT
+86 
-98 GSPTSDTEGSTL
+98 
-110 PKLETVKRGVIN
+110 
-122 LADYQ
+122 
-127 NLGAW
+127 
-132 CTFSKFDAN
+132 
-141 RLTDEEDAKNYN
+141 
-153 KDDNVLMINNT
+153 
-164 EARYY
+164 
-169 MYRSS
+169 
-174 EFSAAANTK
+174 
-183 YLLQVD
+183 
-189 VRTANLDGGEKKG
+189 
-202 ATIKIAKSYSS
+202 
-213 GSSIPATEG
+213 
-222 YASFDAITVGEWTTY
+222 
-237 SFIIDG
+237 
-243 KYNGSTS
+243 
-250 LELQLMLGN
+250 
-259 NNLRDEYKTSG
+259 
-270 YAFFDNIRLTTVKDD
+270 
-285 TVLPAG
+285 
-291 ENVKTITLSV
+291 
-301 PNGSFDYKTT
+301 
-311 SDYPYLYNRVT
+311 
-322 TTDTNSNYGLVNKVD
+322 VD

-342 ITLVGE
+342 ITLVNE
-348 YKIDADAL
+348 YAVDAAAV
-356 KDHDKDH
+356 KGH
-363 GNVFAIYNVAE
+363 GSVFAIYNVAD

-399 NTDYIESGS
+399 NTKYVENGK

-416 KDLSDNTVIEIG
+416 KDLSDNTVIEIAQ
-428 KDAANPGWKEHV
+428 KDSENNGWNEYT

-492 DNRFKPTDNKLTD
+492 DNRFKAADNKLTD

-518 PVTITGDGEEFSVDD
+518 PVTITGDGEEFSADD
-533 KTPYVS
+533 KTPYES
-539 SNFSE
+539 IAFSTN
-544 RNRKFTSAKATIAKF
+544 NRKFTSTKATLAKF

-592 YDGDKDTNSAVK
+592 YDGDKDVNSAAK

-632 CYFHTASLQEQVV
+632 CYFHTASLQNQDV

-751 KAVAGIVDVNRDA
+751 KAVAGIVDVNREN
-764 LLSNL
+764 LLNNL
-769 ATKLGVPVDTLKT
+769 ATKLGITAEVLKAVPVKCD
-782 APFEC
+782 AD
-787 KEEDVETFGIYA
+787 DVETFGIYA
-799 GGDSYLFI
+799 GGDSYLLI

-838 ISVMVKVMGDSKAS
+838 ISVMVKVINGQAS

-873 EASTASQTGGWK
+873 EASTGVMTGGWK

-918 NMVLA
+918 NMTKLENN
-923 DGLNGKYVKVDG
+923 LSGKYVREVAEDG
-935 AYEVYNK
+935 TVKFVVYNK
-942 NTHKDATETYNYS
+942 NTHKDVKDTYNYN

-970 EDISESVYNA
+970 EDISESVYDA

-990 DEYEETKRVEMNLD
+990 NEYEETKRVEMNLD
-1004 SFGLAITP
+1004 SFGLATTP

-1037 QSGVIYSTDYK
+1037 QSGVIYSTEYK

-1115 YASQTIEVDSTDWK
+1115 YASQTIEVNSTDWK

-1139 SDTKIDKYGD
+1139 SDTKIDKYGE

-1184 DVKADD
+1184 DVKADE
-1190 FDKLVDDFKAEPANA
+1190 FDKHVNDFKAANT

-1246 TSVAFGAIVIIAV
+1246 TSVAFGAIVVIAV

>member
-1 MYYNAICI
+1 
-9 FYFYRTQRAHSTHYT
+9 
-24 GVEMNKLNLKKLLT
+24 MNKLNLKKLLT

-51 LAACNKNDDNKG
+51 LAACNKKTDDNK
-63 STEDNTSA
+63 TPDNTSA

-132 CTFSKFDAN
+132 CTFQKFDAK
-141 RLTDEEDAKNYN
+141 RLTGEEDAKNYN

-174 EFSAAANTK
+174 EFSVAANTK

-189 VRTANLDGGEKKG
+189 VRTANLNGGEKKG

-222 YASFDAITVGEWTTY
+222 YASFDAVTVGEWTTY

-285 TVLPAG
+285 TVLPT

-322 TTDTNSNYGLVNKVD
+322 TTDTNSNYGLVNEVD

-342 ITLVGE
+342 ITLVNE
-348 YKIDADAL
+348 YAVDAAAV
-356 KDHDKDH
+356 KGH
-363 GNVFAIYNVAE
+363 GSVFAIYNVAD

-399 NTDYIESGS
+399 NTKYVENGK

-416 KDLSDNTVIEIG
+416 KDLSDNTVIEIEQ
-428 KDAANPGWKEHV
+428 KDSENNGWNEYT

-463 DNKAKGYILVDDLK
+463 DDKNKAKGYILVDDLK

-482 DTTQTGDYVT
+482 DISQTGNNVT
-492 DNRFKPTDNKLTD
+492 DNRFKSADNKLTD

-518 PVTITGDGEEFSVDD
+518 PVTITGDGEEFSADD

-539 SNFSE
+539 SIFSA
-544 RNRKFTSAKATIAKF
+544 RNRKFTSAKATLAKF

-632 CYFHTASLQEQVV
+632 CYFHTSSLQNQDV

-751 KAVAGIVDVNRDA
+751 KAVAGIVDVNREN
-764 LLSNL
+764 LLNNL
-769 ATKLGVPVDTLKT
+769 ATKLGITAEVLKAVPVDANDK
-782 APFEC
+782 P
-787 KEEDVETFGIYA
+787 VETFGIYA
-799 GGDSYLFI
+799 GGDSYLLI

-813 GLAKESVRV
+813 GLAKESVRI

-857 DNNIAETN
+857 DNNISETN

-908 KDVDIALTDA
+908 QDKDIALTDA

-923 DGLNGKYVKVDG
+923 DGLNGKYVKK
-935 AYEVYNK
+935 AANEYEVYNK
-942 NTHKDATETYNYS
+942 NTHKDATETYNYKD
-955 GSAKGGTVLF
+955 SAKGGTVLF

-1004 SFGLAITP
+1004 SFGLATTP

-1115 YASQTIEVDSTDWK
+1115 YASQTIEVNSTDWK

-1184 DVKADD
+1184 DVKADE
-1190 FDKLVDDFKAEPANA
+1190 FDKHVSDFKAANT

-1227 EPDKENN
+1227 EPDKEDS

-1246 TSVAFGAIVIIAV
+1246 TSVAFGAIVVIAV

>member
-1 MYYNAICI
+1 
-9 FYFYRTQRAHSTHYT
+9 
-24 GVEMNKLNLKKLLT
+24 MNKLNLKKLLT

-63 STEDNTSA
+63 STEDSTSA

-86 DKGYPYAPSSFT
+86 DSGYPYAPSSFT

-132 CTFSKFDAN
+132 CTFSKFDAK

-285 TVLPAG
+285 TVLPT

-322 TTDTNSNYGLVNKVD
+322 TTDTNSNYGLVNEVD

-342 ITLVGE
+342 ITLVNE
-348 YKIDADAL
+348 YAVDSAAVEG
-356 KDHDKDH
+356 H
-363 GNVFAIYNVAE
+363 GSVFAIYNVAD

-463 DNKAKGYILVDDLK
+463 DNKAKGYVLVDDLK

-505 AFVNKSGT
+505 AFANKSGT

-518 PVTITGDGEEFSVDD
+518 PVTITGDGEEFSADD

-592 YDGDKDTNSAVK
+592 YDGDKDTNSAAK

-632 CYFHTASLQEQVV
+632 CYFHTASLQNQDV

-717 DTKFFKD
+717 DTKFFKE

-729 KGEFQS
+729 KDEFQS

-751 KAVAGIVDVNRDA
+751 KAVAGIVDVNREN
-764 LLSNL
+764 LLNNL
-769 ATKLGVPVDTLKT
+769 ATKLGITAEVLKAVPAKCD
-782 APFEC
+782 AD
-787 KEEDVETFGIYA
+787 DVETFGIYA
-799 GGDSYLFI
+799 GGDSYLLI

-942 NTHKDATETYNYS
+942 NTHKDATETYNYKD
-955 GSAKGGTVLF
+955 SAKGGTVLF

-1004 SFGLAITP
+1004 SFGLATTP

-1115 YASQTIEVDSTDWK
+1115 YASQTIEVDSTSWK

-1246 TSVAFGAIVIIAV
+1246 TSVAFGAIVVIAV

>member
-1 MYYNAICI
+1 
-9 FYFYRTQRAHSTHYT
+9 
-24 GVEMNKLNLKKLLT
+24 MNKLNLKKLLT

-51 LAACNKNDDNKG
+51 LAACNKKTDDNK
-63 STEDNTSA
+63 TTDNTSA

-132 CTFSKFDAN
+132 CTFSKFDAK
-141 RLTDEEDAKNYN
+141 RLTGEEDAKNYN

-174 EFSAAANTK
+174 EFSVAANTK

-189 VRTANLDGGEKKG
+189 VRTANLNGGEKKG

-222 YASFDAITVGEWTTY
+222 YASFDAVTVGEWTTY

-285 TVLPAG
+285 TVLPT

-322 TTDTNSNYGLVNKVD
+322 TTDTNSNYGLVNEVD

-342 ITLVGE
+342 ITLVNE
-348 YKIDADAL
+348 YAVDAAAV
-356 KDHDKDH
+356 KDH
-363 GNVFAIYNVAE
+363 GNVFAIYNVAD

-399 NTDYIESGS
+399 NTKYVENGK

-416 KDLSDNTVIEIG
+416 KDLSDNTVIEIAQ
-428 KDAANPGWKEHV
+428 KDSENNGWNEYT

-492 DNRFKPTDNKLTD
+492 DNRFKPADNKLTD

-518 PVTITGDGEEFSVDD
+518 SVTITGNGEEFSADD
-533 KTPYVS
+533 KTPYES
-539 SNFSE
+539 TAFSTN
-544 RNRKFTSAKATIAKF
+544 NRKFTSAKATLAKF

-592 YDGDKDTNSAVK
+592 YDGDKDVNSAAK

-632 CYFHTASLQEQVV
+632 CYFHTASLQEQAV

-751 KAVAGIVDVNRDA
+751 KAVAGIVDVNREN
-764 LLSNL
+764 LLNNL
-769 ATKLGVPVDTLKT
+769 AGKLGITAEVLKAVPVKCD
-782 APFEC
+782 AD
-787 KEEDVETFGIYA
+787 DVETFGIYA
-799 GGDSYLFI
+799 GGDSYLLI

-873 EASTASQTGGWK
+873 GASTGVMTGGWK

-908 KDVDIALTDA
+908 QDKDIALTDA

-923 DGLNGKYVKVDG
+923 DGLNGKYVKK
-935 AYEVYNK
+935 AANEYEVYNK
-942 NTHKDATETYNYS
+942 NTHKDATETYNYKD
-955 GSAKGGTVLF
+955 SAKGGTVLF

-990 DEYEETKRVEMNLD
+990 NEYEETKRVEMNLD
-1004 SFGLAITP
+1004 SFGLATTP

-1115 YASQTIEVDSTDWK
+1115 YASQTIEVNSTDWK

-1184 DVKADD
+1184 DVKADE
-1190 FDKLVDDFKAEPANA
+1190 FDKHVNDFKAANA
-1205 GLTVNTVKYS
+1205 DLTVNTVKYS

-1227 EPDKENN
+1227 EPDKENS

-1246 TSVAFGAIVIIAV
+1246 TSVAFGAIVVIAV

>member
-1 MYYNAICI
+1 
-9 FYFYRTQRAHSTHYT
+9 
-24 GVEMNKLNLKKLLT
+24 MNKLNLKKLLT

-51 LAACNKNDDNKG
+51 LAACNKKTDDNK
-63 STEDNTSA
+63 TPDNTSA

-132 CTFSKFDAN
+132 CTFSKFDAK

-174 EFSAAANTK
+174 EFSVAANTK

-189 VRTANLDGGEKKG
+189 VRTANLNGGEKKG

-222 YASFDAITVGEWTTY
+222 YASFDAVTVGEWTTY

-285 TVLPAG
+285 TVLPT

-322 TTDTNSNYGLVNKVD
+322 TTDTNSNYGLVNEVD

-342 ITLVGE
+342 ITLVNE
-348 YKIDADAL
+348 YAVDAAAVRG
-356 KDHDKDH
+356 H
-363 GNVFAIYNVAE
+363 GSVFAIYNVAD

-399 NTDYIESGS
+399 NTKYVENGK

-416 KDLSDNTVIEIG
+416 KDLSDNTVIEIAQ
-428 KDAANPGWKEHV
+428 KDSENNGWNEYT

-463 DNKAKGYILVDDLK
+463 DDKNKAKGYILVDDLK

-482 DTTQTGDYVT
+482 DTTQTGNNVT
-492 DNRFKPTDNKLTD
+492 DNRFKPADNKLTD

-518 PVTITGDGEEFSVDD
+518 PVTITGDGEEFSADD

-539 SNFSE
+539 SIFSA

-592 YDGDKDTNSAVK
+592 YDGDKDTNSAAK

-632 CYFHTASLQEQVV
+632 CYFHTASLQNQDV

-751 KAVAGIVDVNRDA
+751 KAVAGIVDVNREN
-764 LLSNL
+764 LLNNL
-769 ATKLGVPVDTLKT
+769 ATKLGITAEVLKAVPVDANDK
-782 APFEC
+782 P
-787 KEEDVETFGIYA
+787 VETFGIYA
-799 GGDSYLFI
+799 GGDSYLLI

-838 ISVMVKVMGDSKAS
+838 ISVMVKVINGQAS

-857 DNNIAETN
+857 DNNISETN

-923 DGLNGKYVKVDG
+923 DGLNGKYVKK
-935 AYEVYNK
+935 AANEYEVYNK
-942 NTHKDATETYNYS
+942 NTHKDATETYNYKD
-955 GSAKGGTVLF
+955 SAKGGTVLF

-1004 SFGLAITP
+1004 SFGLATTP

-1048 AHSGESCLIIPYLN
+1048 AHSGESCLIIPYLH

-1115 YASQTIEVDSTDWK
+1115 YASQTIEVNSTDWK

-1184 DVKADD
+1184 DVKADE
-1190 FDKLVDDFKAEPANA
+1190 FDKHVNDFKTAHTD
-1205 GLTVNTVKYS
+1205 LTVNTVKYS

-1227 EPDKENN
+1227 EPDKEDN

-1246 TSVAFGAIVIIAV
+1246 TSVAFGAIVVIAV

>member
-1 MYYNAICI
+1 
-9 FYFYRTQRAHSTHYT
+9 
-24 GVEMNKLNLKKLLT
+24 MNKLNLKKLLT

-51 LAACNKNDDNKG
+51 LAACNKKPDDNK
-63 STEDNTSA
+63 TPDNTSA

-132 CTFSKFDAN
+132 CTFSKFDAK
-141 RLTDEEDAKNYN
+141 RLTGDEDAKNYN

-174 EFSAAANTK
+174 EFSVAANTK

-189 VRTANLDGGEKKG
+189 VRTANLNGGEKKG

-222 YASFDAITVGEWTTY
+222 YASFDAVTVGEWTTY

-285 TVLPAG
+285 TVLPT

-322 TTDTNSNYGLVNKVD
+322 TTDTNSNYGLVNEVD

-342 ITLVGE
+342 ITLVNE
-348 YKIDADAL
+348 YAVDAAAV
-356 KDHDKDH
+356 KGH
-363 GNVFAIYNVAE
+363 GSVFAIYNVAD

-399 NTDYIESGS
+399 NTKYVENGK

-416 KDLSDNTVIEIG
+416 KDLSDNTVIEIAQ
-428 KDAANPGWKEHV
+428 KDSENNGWNEYT

-463 DNKAKGYILVDDLK
+463 DDKNKAKGYILVDDLK

-482 DTTQTGDYVT
+482 DISQTGDNVT
-492 DNRFKPTDNKLTD
+492 NSRFKPEDNKLTD

-518 PVTITGDGEEFSVDD
+518 PVTITGDGEEFSADD

-539 SNFSE
+539 SIFSA
-544 RNRKFTSAKATIAKF
+544 RNRKFTSAKATLAKF

-632 CYFHTASLQEQVV
+632 CYFHTASLQNQDV

-751 KAVAGIVDVNRDA
+751 KAVAGIVDVNREN
-764 LLSNL
+764 LLNNL
-769 ATKLGVPVDTLKT
+769 ATKIGITAEALKAVPVDANDK
-782 APFEC
+782 P
-787 KEEDVETFGIYA
+787 VETFGIYA
-799 GGDSYLFI
+799 GGNSYLLI

-813 GLAKESVRV
+813 GLAKESVRA

-838 ISVMVKVMGDSKAS
+838 ISVMVKVINGQAS

-857 DNNIAETN
+857 DNNISETN

-873 EASTASQTGGWK
+873 GASTASQTGGWK

-908 KDVDIALTDA
+908 EDKDVALTDA

-923 DGLNGKYVKVDG
+923 DGLNGKYVKK
-935 AYEVYNK
+935 AANEYEVYNK
-942 NTHKDATETYNYS
+942 NTHKDATETYNYKD
-955 GSAKGGTVLF
+955 SAKGGTVLF

-1004 SFGLAITP
+1004 SFGLATTP

-1115 YASQTIEVDSTDWK
+1115 YASQTIEVNSTDWK

-1139 SDTKIDKYGD
+1139 SDTKIDKYGE

-1184 DVKADD
+1184 DAKADT
-1190 FDKLVDDFKAEPANA
+1190 FDQYVNDFKAAHA
-1205 GLTVNTVKYS
+1205 DLTVNTVKYS

-1227 EPDKENN
+1227 EPDKKDS

-1246 TSVAFGAIVIIAV
+1246 TSVAFGAIVVIAV

>member
-1 MYYNAICI
+1 
-9 FYFYRTQRAHSTHYT
+9 
-24 GVEMNKLNLKKLLT
+24 MNKLNLKKLLT

-51 LAACNKNDDNKG
+51 LAACNKKTDDNK
-63 STEDNTSA
+63 TPDNTSA

-132 CTFSKFDAN
+132 CTFSKFDAK
-141 RLTDEEDAKNYN
+141 RLTGEEDAKNYN

-174 EFSAAANTK
+174 EFSVAANTK

-222 YASFDAITVGEWTTY
+222 YASFDAVTVGEWTTY

-285 TVLPAG
+285 TVLPT

-322 TTDTNSNYGLVNKVD
+322 TTDTNSNYGLVNEVD

-342 ITLVGE
+342 ITLVNE
-348 YKIDADAL
+348 YAVDAAAV
-356 KDHDKDH
+356 KDH
-363 GNVFAIYNVAE
+363 GSVFAIYNVAD

-399 NTDYIESGS
+399 NTKYVENGK

-416 KDLSDNTVIEIG
+416 KDLSDNTVIEIAQ
-428 KDAANPGWKEHV
+428 KDSENNGWNEYT

-463 DNKAKGYILVDDLK
+463 DNKAKGYILVDNLK

-492 DNRFKPTDNKLTD
+492 DNRFKPADNKLTD
-505 AFVNKSGT
+505 AFVNKSGA

-518 PVTITGDGEEFSVDD
+518 PVTITGDGEEFSADD

-539 SNFSE
+539 PIFSA
-544 RNRKFTSAKATIAKF
+544 RNRKFTSAKATLAKF

-592 YDGDKDTNSAVK
+592 YDGDKDTNSAAK

-717 DTKFFKD
+717 DTKFFKK

-751 KAVAGIVDVNRDA
+751 KAVAGIVDVNREN
-764 LLSNL
+764 LLNNL
-769 ATKLGVPVDTLKT
+769 ATKIGITAEVLKAVPVDANDK
-782 APFEC
+782 P
-787 KEEDVETFGIYA
+787 VETFGIYA
-799 GGDSYLFI
+799 GGNSYLLI

-838 ISVMVKVMGDSKAS
+838 ISVMVKVINGQAS

-873 EASTASQTGGWK
+873 ESSTASQTGGWK

-923 DGLNGKYVKVDG
+923 DGLNGKYVKK
-935 AYEVYNK
+935 AANEYEVYNK
-942 NTHKDATETYNYS
+942 NTHKDATETYNYKD
-955 GSAKGGTVLF
+955 SAKGGTVLF

-1004 SFGLAITP
+1004 SFGLATTP

-1115 YASQTIEVDSTDWK
+1115 YASQTIEVNSTDWK

-1184 DVKADD
+1184 DVKADE
-1190 FDKLVDDFKAEPANA
+1190 FDKHVNDFKAANA

-1246 TSVAFGAIVIIAV
+1246 TSVAFGAIVVIAV

>member
-1 MYYNAICI
+1 
-9 FYFYRTQRAHSTHYT
+9 
-24 GVEMNKLNLKKLLT
+24 MNKLNLKKLLT

-51 LAACNKNDDNKG
+51 LASCNKKTDDNK
-63 STEDNTSA
+63 TTDNTSA

-122 LADYQ
+122 LADYA

-132 CTFSKFDAN
+132 CTFSKFDAK

-285 TVLPAG
+285 TVLPT

-322 TTDTNSNYGLVNKVD
+322 TTDTNSNYGLVNEVD

-342 ITLVGE
+342 ITLVND
-348 YKIDADAL
+348 YAVDAAAVEG
-356 KDHDKDH
+356 H
-363 GNVFAIYNVAE
+363 GSVFAIYNVAD

-416 KDLSDNTVIEIG
+416 KDLSDNTIIPVG
-428 KDAANPGWKEHV
+428 KDTENPGWKEHV

-463 DNKAKGYILVDDLK
+463 DNKAKGYILIDDLK

-482 DTTQTGDYVT
+482 DTTQTGVNVT

-518 PVTITGDGEEFSVDD
+518 PVTITGDGEEFSADD

-592 YDGDKDTNSAVK
+592 YDGDKDTNSAAK

-632 CYFHTASLQEQVV
+632 CYFHTASLQNQDV

-751 KAVAGIVDVNRDA
+751 KAVAGIVDVNREN
-764 LLSNL
+764 LLNNL
-769 ATKLGVPVDTLKT
+769 ATKLGVSVDTLKK

-799 GGDSYLFI
+799 GGNSYLLI
-807 NSADVE
+807 NSANVE

-857 DNNIAETN
+857 DNNISETN

-873 EASTASQTGGWK
+873 EASTGVATGGWK

-908 KDVDIALTDA
+908 EDKDIALTDA

-980 KTASATASAA
+980 KNTSATASAA

-1115 YASQTIEVDSTDWK
+1115 YASQTIEVNSTEWK

-1139 SDTKIDKYGD
+1139 SDTKIDKYGE

-1246 TSVAFGAIVIIAV
+1246 TSVAFGAIVVIAV

>member
-1 MYYNAICI
+1 
-9 FYFYRTQRAHSTHYT
+9 
-24 GVEMNKLNLKKLLT
+24 MNKLNLKKLLT

-51 LAACNKNDDNKG
+51 LAACNKKPDDNK
-63 STEDNTSA
+63 TTDNTSA

-122 LADYQ
+122 LVDYQ

-132 CTFSKFDAN
+132 CTFSKFDAK
-141 RLTDEEDAKNYN
+141 RLTGEEDAKNYN

-174 EFSAAANTK
+174 EFSVAANTK

-189 VRTANLDGGEKKG
+189 VRTANLNGGEKKG

-285 TVLPAG
+285 TVLPT

-322 TTDTNSNYGLVNKVD
+322 TTDTNSNYGLVNEVD

-342 ITLVGE
+342 ITLVNE
-348 YKIDADAL
+348 YKVAADAV
-356 KDHDKDH
+356 KGH
-363 GNVFAIYNVAE
+363 GSVFAIYNVAD

-399 NTDYIESGS
+399 NTKYVENGK

-416 KDLSDNTVIEIG
+416 KDLSDNTVIEIAQ
-428 KDAANPGWKEHV
+428 KDSENNGWNEYT

-492 DNRFKPTDNKLTD
+492 DNRFKPADNKLTD

-518 PVTITGDGEEFSVDD
+518 SVTITGDGEEFSADD

-539 SNFSE
+539 SIFSA
-544 RNRKFTSAKATIAKF
+544 RNRKFTSAKATLAKF

-592 YDGDKDTNSAVK
+592 YDGDKDVNSAAK

-632 CYFHTASLQEQVV
+632 CYFHTASLQNQDV

-717 DTKFFKD
+717 DTKFFKE
-724 GGVNE
+724 GGLND

-751 KAVAGIVDVNRDA
+751 KAVAGIVDVNREN
-764 LLSNL
+764 LLNNL
-769 ATKLGVPVDTLKT
+769 ATKLGITAEVLKAVPVDANDK
-782 APFEC
+782 P
-787 KEEDVETFGIYA
+787 VETFGIYA
-799 GGDSYLFI
+799 GGDSYLLI

-838 ISVMVKVMGDSKAS
+838 ISVMVKVLGDSKAS

-857 DNNIAETN
+857 DNNISETN

-873 EASTASQTGGWK
+873 GASTASQTGGWK

-923 DGLNGKYVKVDG
+923 DGLNGKYVKK
-935 AYEVYNK
+935 AANEYEVYNK
-942 NTHKDATETYNYS
+942 NTHKDATETYNYKD
-955 GSAKGGTVLF
+955 SAKGGTVLF

-1004 SFGLAITP
+1004 SFGLATTP

-1037 QSGVIYSTDYK
+1037 QSGVIYSTEYK

-1115 YASQTIEVDSTDWK
+1115 YASQTIEVNSTDWK

-1163 ESADNKASGYVL
+1163 VSADNKASGYVL

-1184 DVKADD
+1184 DVKADE
-1190 FDKLVDDFKAEPANA
+1190 FDKHVNDFKAANTD
-1205 GLTVNTVKYS
+1205 LTVNTVKYS

-1227 EPDKENN
+1227 EPGKEDN
-1234 KDSGKNFNWVIF
+1234 KTSGKNFNWVIF
-1246 TSVAFGAIVIIAV
+1246 TSVAFGAIVVIAV
-1259 AAFFIK
+1259 AAFFLK

>member
-1 MYYNAICI
+1 
-9 FYFYRTQRAHSTHYT
+9 
-24 GVEMNKLNLKKLLT
+24 MNKLNLKKLLT

-51 LAACNKNDDNKG
+51 LAACNKKPDDNK
-63 STEDNTSA
+63 TPDNTSA

-132 CTFSKFDAN
+132 CTFSKFDAK
-141 RLTDEEDAKNYN
+141 RLTGEEDAKNYN

-174 EFSAAANTK
+174 EFSVAANTK

-189 VRTANLDGGEKKG
+189 VRTANLNGGEKKG

-285 TVLPAG
+285 TVLPT

-322 TTDTNSNYGLVNKVD
+322 TTDTNSNYGLVNEVD

-342 ITLVGE
+342 ITLVNE
-348 YKIDADAL
+348 YTVDAAAV
-356 KDHDKDH
+356 KGH
-363 GNVFAIYNVAE
+363 GSVFAIYNVAD

-399 NTDYIESGS
+399 NTKYVENGK

-416 KDLSDNTVIEIG
+416 KDLSDNTVIEIEQ
-428 KDAANPGWKEHV
+428 KDSENNGWNEYT

-482 DTTQTGDYVT
+482 DTTQPDAPNVT
-492 DNRFKPTDNKLTD
+492 DNRFKAADNKLTD

-518 PVTITGDGEEFSVDD
+518 PVTITGDGEEFSADD

-539 SNFSE
+539 SIFSA
-544 RNRKFTSAKATIAKF
+544 RNRKFTSAKATLAKF

-592 YDGDKDTNSAVK
+592 YDGDKDVNSAVK

-632 CYFHTASLQEQVV
+632 CYFHTASLQNQDV

-751 KAVAGIVDVNRDA
+751 KAVAGIVDVNREN
-764 LLSNL
+764 LLNNL
-769 ATKLGVPVDTLKT
+769 ATKLGITAEVLKTVPVDADDK
-782 APFEC
+782 P
-787 KEEDVETFGIYA
+787 VETFGIYA
-799 GGDSYLFI
+799 GGSSYLLI

-857 DNNIAETN
+857 DNNISETN

-923 DGLNGKYVKVDG
+923 DGLNGKYVKK
-935 AYEVYNK
+935 AANEYEVYNK
-942 NTHKDATETYNYS
+942 NTHKDATETYNYKD
-955 GSAKGGTVLF
+955 SAKGGTVLF

-1004 SFGLAITP
+1004 SFGLATTP

-1037 QSGVIYSTDYK
+1037 QSGVIYSTEYK

-1139 SDTKIDKYGD
+1139 SDTKIDKYGE

-1184 DVKADD
+1184 DVKADV
-1190 FDKLVDDFKAEPANA
+1190 FDKHVDDFKTANA
-1205 GLTVNTVKYS
+1205 GAKVNTVKYS

-1234 KDSGKNFNWVIF
+1234 KNSGKNFNWVIF
-1246 TSVAFGAIVIIAV
+1246 TSVAFGAIVVIAV

>member
-1 MYYNAICI
+1 
-9 FYFYRTQRAHSTHYT
+9 
-24 GVEMNKLNLKKLLT
+24 MNKLNLKKLLT

-51 LAACNKNDDNKG
+51 LAACNKKTDDNK
-63 STEDNTSA
+63 TPDNTSA

-132 CTFSKFDAN
+132 CTFSKFDAK
-141 RLTDEEDAKNYN
+141 RLTGEEDAKNYN

-174 EFSAAANTK
+174 EFSVAANTK

-189 VRTANLDGGEKKG
+189 VRTANLNGGEKKG

-285 TVLPAG
+285 TVLPT

-322 TTDTNSNYGLVNKVD
+322 TTDTNSNYGLVNEVD

-342 ITLVGE
+342 ITLVNE
-348 YKIDADAL
+348 YKVAADAV
-356 KDHDKDH
+356 KGH
-363 GNVFAIYNVAE
+363 GNVFAIYNVAD

-399 NTDYIESGS
+399 NTKYVENGK

-416 KDLSDNTVIEIG
+416 KDLSDNTVIEIAQ
-428 KDAANPGWKEHV
+428 KDSENNGWNEYT

-482 DTTQTGDYVT
+482 DISQTGNNVT
-492 DNRFKPTDNKLTD
+492 DNRFKSADNKLTD

-518 PVTITGDGEEFSVDD
+518 PVTITGDGEEFSADD

-539 SNFSE
+539 SIFSA
-544 RNRKFTSAKATIAKF
+544 RNRKFTSAKATLAKF

-582 PSTSGVVLTV
+582 PSTSGVVLSV
-592 YDGDKDTNSAVK
+592 YDGDKDVNSAAK

-632 CYFHTASLQEQVV
+632 CYFHTASLQNQDV

-751 KAVAGIVDVNRDA
+751 KAVAGIVDVNREN
-764 LLSNL
+764 LLNNL
-769 ATKLGVPVDTLKT
+769 ATKLGITAEVLKAVPVKCD
-782 APFEC
+782 AD
-787 KEEDVETFGIYA
+787 DVETFGIYA
-799 GGDSYLFI
+799 GGSSYLLI

-857 DNNIAETN
+857 DNNISETN

-873 EASTASQTGGWK
+873 VEASTASQTGGWK

-923 DGLNGKYVKVDG
+923 DGLNGKYVKK
-935 AYEVYNK
+935 AANEYEVYNK
-942 NTHKDATETYNYS
+942 NTHKDATETYNYKD
-955 GSAKGGTVLF
+955 SAKGGTVLF

-1004 SFGLAITP
+1004 SFGLATTP

-1115 YASQTIEVDSTDWK
+1115 YASQTIEVNSTDWK

-1184 DVKADD
+1184 DVKADE
-1190 FDKLVDDFKAEPANA
+1190 FDKHVNDFKAANT

-1246 TSVAFGAIVIIAV
+1246 TSVAFGAIVVIAV

>member
-1 MYYNAICI
+1 
-9 FYFYRTQRAHSTHYT
+9 
-24 GVEMNKLNLKKLLT
+24 MNKLNLKKLLT

-51 LAACNKNDDNKG
+51 LAACNKKPDDNK
-63 STEDNTSA
+63 TTDNTSA

-132 CTFSKFDAN
+132 CTFSKFDAK
-141 RLTDEEDAKNYN
+141 RLTGEEDAKNYN

-174 EFSAAANTK
+174 EFSVTANTK

-189 VRTANLDGGEKKG
+189 VRTANLNGGEKKG

-222 YASFDAITVGEWTTY
+222 YASFDAVTVGEWTTY

-243 KYNGSTS
+243 KYNGNTS

-285 TVLPAG
+285 TVLPT

-301 PNGSFDYKTT
+301 PNGNFDYKTT

-322 TTDTNSNYGLVNKVD
+322 TTDTNSNYGLVNEVD

-342 ITLVGE
+342 ITLVNE
-348 YKIDADAL
+348 YKVAADAV
-356 KDHDKDH
+356 KGH
-363 GNVFAIYNVAE
+363 GSVFAIYNVAD

-416 KDLSDNTVIEIG
+416 KDLSDNTIIPVG
-428 KDAANPGWKEHV
+428 KDAANPGWKEHT

-492 DNRFKPTDNKLTD
+492 DNRFKSTDNILTE

-518 PVTITGDGEEFSVDD
+518 PVTITGDGEEFSADD

-539 SNFSE
+539 SIFSAK
-544 RNRKFTSAKATIAKF
+544 NRKFTSAKATLAKF

-592 YDGDKDTNSAVK
+592 YDGDKDVNSAAK

-632 CYFHTASLQEQVV
+632 CYFHTASLQNQDV

-751 KAVAGIVDVNRDA
+751 KAVAGIVDVNREN
-764 LLSNL
+764 LLNNL
-769 ATKLGVPVDTLKT
+769 AGKLGITAEVLKAVPVKCD
-782 APFEC
+782 AD
-787 KEEDVETFGIYA
+787 DVETFGIYA
-799 GGDSYLFI
+799 GGDSYLLI

-857 DNNIAETN
+857 DNNISETN

-873 EASTASQTGGWK
+873 EASTGVMTGGWK

-908 KDVDIALTDA
+908 QDKDIALTDA

-923 DGLNGKYVKVDG
+923 DGLNGKYVKVNG

-942 NTHKDATETYNYS
+942 NTHKDATETYNYKD
-955 GSAKGGTVLF
+955 SAKGGTVLF

-970 EDISESVYNA
+970 EDISESVYDA

-990 DEYEETKRVEMNLD
+990 NEYEETKRVEMNLD
-1004 SFGLAITP
+1004 SFGLATTP

-1115 YASQTIEVDSTDWK
+1115 YASQTIEVNSTDWK

-1184 DVKADD
+1184 DVKADE
-1190 FDKLVDDFKAEPANA
+1190 FDKHVNDFKAANA

-1246 TSVAFGAIVIIAV
+1246 TSVAFGAIVVIAV

>member
-1 MYYNAICI
+1 
-9 FYFYRTQRAHSTHYT
+9 
-24 GVEMNKLNLKKLLT
+24 MNKLNLKKLLT

-51 LAACNKNDDNKG
+51 LAACNKKPDDNK
-63 STEDNTSA
+63 TTDNTSA

-132 CTFSKFDAN
+132 CTFSKFDAK
-141 RLTDEEDAKNYN
+141 RLTGEEDAKNYN

-189 VRTANLDGGEKKG
+189 VRTANLNGGEKKG

-222 YASFDAITVGEWTTY
+222 YASFDAVTVGEWTTY

-285 TVLPAG
+285 TVLPT

-322 TTDTNSNYGLVNKVD
+322 TTDTNSNYGLVNEVD

-342 ITLVGE
+342 ITLVNE
-348 YKIDADAL
+348 YAVDAAAV
-356 KDHDKDH
+356 KGH
-363 GNVFAIYNVAE
+363 GSVFAIYNVAD

-381 TNPLYFKRGG
+381 MNPLYFKRGG

-399 NTDYIESGS
+399 NTKYIDGSGK

-428 KDAANPGWKEHV
+428 QKDSENNGWNEYT

-463 DNKAKGYILVDDLK
+463 DDKNKAKGYILVDDLK

-482 DTTQTGDYVT
+482 DTTQPDAPNVT
-492 DNRFKPTDNKLTD
+492 DNRFKPADNKLTD

-518 PVTITGDGEEFSVDD
+518 SVTITGDGEEFSADD

-539 SNFSE
+539 SIFSAK
-544 RNRKFTSAKATIAKF
+544 NRKFTSAKATLAKF

-592 YDGDKDTNSAVK
+592 YDGDKDTNSAAK

-632 CYFHTASLQEQVV
+632 CYFHTASLQNQDV

-751 KAVAGIVDVNRDA
+751 KAVAGIVDVNREN
-764 LLSNL
+764 LLNNL
-769 ATKLGVPVDTLKT
+769 ATKIGITAEVLKAVPVDANDK
-782 APFEC
+782 P
-787 KEEDVETFGIYA
+787 VETFGIYA
-799 GGDSYLFI
+799 GGNSYLLI

-865 VDSKFENI
+865 VGSKFENI
-873 EASTASQTGGWK
+873 GASTGVMTGGWK

-908 KDVDIALTDA
+908 QDKDIALTDA

-923 DGLNGKYVKVDG
+923 DGLNGKYVKK
-935 AYEVYNK
+935 AANEYEVYNK
-942 NTHKDATETYNYS
+942 NTHKKD
-955 GSAKGGTVLF
+955 SAKGGTVLF

-990 DEYEETKRVEMNLD
+990 NEYEETKRVEMNLD
-1004 SFGLAITP
+1004 SFGLATTP

-1115 YASQTIEVDSTDWK
+1115 YASQTIEVNSTDWK

-1139 SDTKIDKYGD
+1139 SDTKIDKYGE

-1184 DVKADD
+1184 DVKADE
-1190 FDKLVDDFKAEPANA
+1190 FDKHVNDFKAANA

-1246 TSVAFGAIVIIAV
+1246 TSVAFGAIVVIAV

>member
-1 MYYNAICI
+1 
-9 FYFYRTQRAHSTHYT
+9 
-24 GVEMNKLNLKKLLT
+24 MNKLNLKKLLT

-51 LAACNKNDDNKG
+51 LAACNKKPDDNK
-63 STEDNTSA
+63 TPDNTSA

-132 CTFSKFDAN
+132 CTFSKFDAK
-141 RLTDEEDAKNYN
+141 RLTGDEDAKNYN

-174 EFSAAANTK
+174 EFSVAANTK

-189 VRTANLDGGEKKG
+189 VRTANLNGGEKKG

-222 YASFDAITVGEWTTY
+222 YASFDAVTVGEWTTY

-285 TVLPAG
+285 TVLPT

-322 TTDTNSNYGLVNKVD
+322 TTDTNSNYGLVNEVD

-342 ITLVGE
+342 ITLVNE
-348 YKIDADAL
+348 YAVDAAAV
-356 KDHDKDH
+356 KGH
-363 GNVFAIYNVAE
+363 GSVFAIYNVAD

-399 NTDYIESGS
+399 NTKYVENGK

-416 KDLSDNTVIEIG
+416 KDLSDNTVIEIAQ
-428 KDAANPGWKEHV
+428 KDSENNGWNEYT

-463 DNKAKGYILVDDLK
+463 DDKNKAKGYILVDDLK

-482 DTTQTGDYVT
+482 DISQTGDNVT
-492 DNRFKPTDNKLTD
+492 NSRFKPEDNKLTD

-518 PVTITGDGEEFSVDD
+518 PVTITGDGEEFSADD

-539 SNFSE
+539 SIFSA
-544 RNRKFTSAKATIAKF
+544 RNRKFTSAKATLAKF

-632 CYFHTASLQEQVV
+632 CYFHTASLQNQDV

-751 KAVAGIVDVNRDA
+751 KAVAGIVDVNREN
-764 LLSNL
+764 LLNNL
-769 ATKLGVPVDTLKT
+769 ATKIGITAEALKAVPVDANDK
-782 APFEC
+782 P
-787 KEEDVETFGIYA
+787 VETFGIYA
-799 GGDSYLFI
+799 GGNSYLLI

-813 GLAKESVRV
+813 GLAKESVRA

-838 ISVMVKVMGDSKAS
+838 ISVMVKVINGQAS

-857 DNNIAETN
+857 DNNISETN

-873 EASTASQTGGWK
+873 GASTASQTGGWK

-908 KDVDIALTDA
+908 EDKDVALTDA

-923 DGLNGKYVKVDG
+923 DGLNGKYVKK
-935 AYEVYNK
+935 AANEYEVYNK
-942 NTHKDATETYNYS
+942 NTHKDATETYNYKD
-955 GSAKGGTVLF
+955 SAKGGTVLF

-1004 SFGLAITP
+1004 SFGLATTP

-1115 YASQTIEVDSTDWK
+1115 YASQTIEVNSTDWK

-1139 SDTKIDKYGD
+1139 SDTKIDKYGE

-1184 DVKADD
+1184 DVKADE
-1190 FDKLVDDFKAEPANA
+1190 FDKYVNDFKAANT

-1227 EPDKENN
+1227 EPDKADS

-1246 TSVAFGAIVIIAV
+1246 TSVAFGAIVVIAV

>member
-1 MYYNAICI
+1 
-9 FYFYRTQRAHSTHYT
+9 
-24 GVEMNKLNLKKLLT
+24 MNKLNLKKLLT

-51 LAACNKNDDNKG
+51 LAACNKKPDDNK
-63 STEDNTSA
+63 TTDNTSA

-132 CTFSKFDAN
+132 CTFSKFDAK
-141 RLTDEEDAKNYN
+141 RLTGEEDAKNYN

-174 EFSAAANTK
+174 EFSVAANTK

-189 VRTANLDGGEKKG
+189 VRTANLNGGEKKG

-222 YASFDAITVGEWTTY
+222 YASFDAVTVGEWTTY

-285 TVLPAG
+285 TVLPT

-322 TTDTNSNYGLVNKVD
+322 TTDTNSNYGLVNEVD

-342 ITLVGE
+342 ITLVNE
-348 YKIDADAL
+348 YAVDAAAV
-356 KDHDKDH
+356 KGH
-363 GNVFAIYNVAE
+363 GSVFAIYNVAD

-399 NTDYIESGS
+399 NTKYVENGK

-416 KDLSDNTVIEIG
+416 KDLSDNTVIEIAQ
-428 KDAANPGWKEHV
+428 KDSENNGWNEYT

-463 DNKAKGYILVDDLK
+463 DNKAKGYILIDDLK

-482 DTTQTGDYVT
+482 DISQTGDNVT
-492 DNRFKPTDNKLTD
+492 NSRFKPEDNKLTD

-518 PVTITGDGEEFSVDD
+518 PVTITGDGEEFSADD

-539 SNFSE
+539 SIFSA
-544 RNRKFTSAKATIAKF
+544 RNRKFTSAKATLAKF

-632 CYFHTASLQEQVV
+632 CYFHTASLQNQDV

-751 KAVAGIVDVNRDA
+751 KAVAGIVDVNREN
-764 LLSNL
+764 LLNNL
-769 ATKLGVPVDTLKT
+769 ATKLGITAEVLKAVPVDANDK
-782 APFEC
+782 P
-787 KEEDVETFGIYA
+787 VETFGIYA
-799 GGDSYLFI
+799 GGDSYLLI
-807 NSADVE
+807 NSENVA

-829 TLNANSYYK
+829 TLSANSYYK

-857 DNNIAETN
+857 DNNISETN

-873 EASTASQTGGWK
+873 GASTGVATGGWK

-923 DGLNGKYVKVDG
+923 DGLNGKYVKK
-935 AYEVYNK
+935 AANEYEVYNK
-942 NTHKDATETYNYS
+942 NTHKDATETYNYKD
-955 GSAKGGTVLF
+955 SAKGGTVLF

-1004 SFGLAITP
+1004 SFGLATTP

-1115 YASQTIEVDSTDWK
+1115 YASQTIEVNSTDWK

-1184 DVKADD
+1184 DVKADE
-1190 FDKLVDDFKAEPANA
+1190 FGKHVDDFKAAHA
-1205 GLTVNTVKYS
+1205 DLTVNTVKYS

-1227 EPDKENN
+1227 EPGKEDN
-1234 KDSGKNFNWVIF
+1234 KNSGKNFNWVIF
-1246 TSVAFGAIVIIAV
+1246 TSVAFGAIVVIAV

>member
-1 MYYNAICI
+1 
-9 FYFYRTQRAHSTHYT
+9 
-24 GVEMNKLNLKKLLT
+24 MNKLNLKKLLT

-51 LAACNKNDDNKG
+51 LAACNKKTDDNK
-63 STEDNTSA
+63 TPDNTSA

-132 CTFSKFDAN
+132 CTFSKFDAK
-141 RLTDEEDAKNYN
+141 RLTGEEDAKNYN

-174 EFSAAANTK
+174 EFSVAANTK

-189 VRTANLDGGEKKG
+189 VRTANLNGGEKKG

-222 YASFDAITVGEWTTY
+222 YASFDAVTVGEWTTY

-285 TVLPAG
+285 TVLPT

-322 TTDTNSNYGLVNKVD
+322 TTDTNSNYGLVNEVD

-342 ITLVGE
+342 ITLVNE
-348 YKIDADAL
+348 YAVDAAAV
-356 KDHDKDH
+356 KGH
-363 GNVFAIYNVAE
+363 GSVFAIYNVAD

-399 NTDYIESGS
+399 NTKYVENGK

-416 KDLSDNTVIEIG
+416 KDLSDNTIIEIAQ
-428 KDAANPGWKEHV
+428 KDSENNGWNEYT

-449 ADELY
+449 ADEMY

-492 DNRFKPTDNKLTD
+492 DNRFKATDNKLTD

-518 PVTITGDGEEFSVDD
+518 SVTITGDGEEFSADD

-539 SNFSE
+539 SIFSA
-544 RNRKFTSAKATIAKF
+544 RNRKFTSAKATLAKF

-592 YDGDKDTNSAVK
+592 YDGDKDVNSAAK

-632 CYFHTASLQEQVV
+632 CYFHTASLQEQAV

-717 DTKFFKD
+717 DTKFFKE

-751 KAVAGIVDVNRDA
+751 KAVAGIVDVNREN
-764 LLSNL
+764 LLNNL
-769 ATKLGVPVDTLKT
+769 ATKLGITAEVLKAVPVDANDK
-782 APFEC
+782 P
-787 KEEDVETFGIYA
+787 VETFGIYA
-799 GGDSYLFI
+799 GGNSYLLI

-838 ISVMVKVMGDSKAS
+838 ISVMVKVINGQAS

-908 KDVDIALTDA
+908 QDKDVALTDA

-923 DGLNGKYVKVDG
+923 DGLNGKYVKK
-935 AYEVYNK
+935 AANEYEVYNK
-942 NTHKDATETYNYS
+942 NTHKDATETYNYKD
-955 GSAKGGTVLF
+955 SAKGGTVLF

-1004 SFGLAITP
+1004 SFGLATTP
-1012 DENKPTSPKGWTKTS
+1012 DQDKPTSPKGWTKTS

-1115 YASQTIEVDSTDWK
+1115 YASQTIEVNSTDWK

-1139 SDTKIDKYGD
+1139 SDTKIDKYGE

-1184 DVKADD
+1184 DVKADE
-1190 FDKLVDDFKAEPANA
+1190 FDKHVNDFKAANA

-1246 TSVAFGAIVIIAV
+1246 TSVAFGAIVVIAV

>member
-1 MYYNAICI
+1 
-9 FYFYRTQRAHSTHYT
+9 
-24 GVEMNKLNLKKLLT
+24 MNKLNLKKLLT

-51 LAACNKNDDNKG
+51 LAACNKKDDNKG

-122 LADYQ
+122 LADYA

-132 CTFSKFDAN
+132 CTFSKFDAK

-285 TVLPAG
+285 TVLPT

-311 SDYPYLYNRVT
+311 SDYPYLYNRIT
-322 TTDTNSNYGLVNKVD
+322 TTDTNSNYGLVNEFG
-337 AKDGK
+337 AKDENGK

-356 KDHDKDH
+356 KDH
-363 GNVFAIYNVAE
+363 GNVFAIYNVADS
-374 ARMGFYT
+374 RMGFYT

-399 NTDYIESGS
+399 NTKYVENGK

-428 KDAANPGWKEHV
+428 QKDSENNGWNEYT

-518 PVTITGDGEEFSVDD
+518 PVTITGDGEEFSADD

-539 SNFSE
+539 TNFSE
-544 RNRKFTSAKATIAKF
+544 RNRKFTSAKATLAKF

-582 PSTSGVVLTV
+582 PSTSGVVLTI
-592 YDGDKDTNSAVK
+592 YDGDIIDKNSAAK

-632 CYFHTASLQEQVV
+632 CYFHTASLQNQEV

-724 GGVNE
+724 GGKDSSNTDAV
-729 KGEFQS
+729 FQS

-751 KAVAGIVDVNRDA
+751 KAVAGIVDVNREN
-764 LLSNL
+764 LLNNL
-769 ATKLGVPVDTLKT
+769 ATKLGVSVDTLKN
-782 APFEC
+782 APFTPAD
-787 KEEDVETFGIYA
+787 KDITTYGTFAGGSSYLLINSEDVP
-799 GGDSYLFI
+799 
-807 NSADVE
+807 
-813 GLAKESVRV
+813 GLAQTYVRV

-838 ISVMVKVMGDSKAS
+838 ISVLVKVLSGEAS

-857 DNNIAETN
+857 DNNISETN

-898 SATLGLYLGG
+898 NATLGLYLGG
-908 KDVDIALTDA
+908 LGGNANNVELTDSNTVSA
-918 NMVLA
+918 TE
-923 DGLNGKYVKVDG
+923 GKYVKDDNG
-935 AYEVYNK
+935 KFILYNSS
-942 NTHKDATETYNYS
+942 NSSHKDKERFDYS
-955 GSAKGGTVLF
+955 GSPAKGGTVLF
-965 DYVIK
+965 DYIIK
-970 EDISESVYNA
+970 EDVKEQVYNE
-980 KTASATASAA
+980 KDEMEQSASASASA
-990 DEYEETKRVEMNLD
+990 DDVEEFKCVKMNLD
-1004 SFGLAITP
+1004 SFGLVATP
-1012 DENKPTSPKGWTKTS
+1012 DEDKPTSPKGWTKTS

-1037 QSGVIYSTDYK
+1037 QSGVIYSTKYK
-1048 AHSGESCLIIPYLN
+1048 AHSGDSCLIIPYGIN
-1062 TAGAS
+1062 PDNYNSNSAGAS

-1082 KISVWAKL
+1082 KISVWAKV

-1139 SDTKIDKYGD
+1139 SDTKIDKYGE

-1163 ESADNKASGYVL
+1163 ESADKKANGYVL

-1190 FDKLVDDFKAEPANA
+1190 FDKHVDDFKAANA

-1234 KDSGKNFNWVIF
+1234 KDSGKNFNWIIF
-1246 TSVAFGAIVIIAV
+1246 TSVAFGAIVVIAV

>member
-1 MYYNAICI
+1 
-9 FYFYRTQRAHSTHYT
+9 
-24 GVEMNKLNLKKLLT
+24 MNKLNLKKLLT

-51 LAACNKNDDNKG
+51 LAACNKKTDDNK
-63 STEDNTSA
+63 TPDNTSA

-132 CTFSKFDAN
+132 CTFSKFDAK
-141 RLTDEEDAKNYN
+141 RLTGEEDAKNYN

-174 EFSAAANTK
+174 EFSVAANTK

-189 VRTANLDGGEKKG
+189 VRTANLNGGEKKG

-222 YASFDAITVGEWTTY
+222 YASFDAVTVGEWTTY

-285 TVLPAG
+285 TVLPT

-322 TTDTNSNYGLVNKVD
+322 TTDTNSNYGLVNEVD

-342 ITLVGE
+342 ITLVNE
-348 YKIDADAL
+348 YTVDAAAV
-356 KDHDKDH
+356 KGH
-363 GNVFAIYNVAE
+363 GSVFAIYNVAD

-399 NTDYIESGS
+399 NTKYVENGK

-416 KDLSDNTVIEIG
+416 KDLSDNTVIEIAQ
-428 KDAANPGWKEHV
+428 KDSENNGWNEYT

-492 DNRFKPTDNKLTD
+492 DNRFKAADNKLTD
-505 AFVNKSGT
+505 AFANKSGT

-518 PVTITGDGEEFSVDD
+518 PVTITGDGEEFSADD
-533 KTPYVS
+533 KTPYES
-539 SNFSE
+539 TAFSTN
-544 RNRKFTSAKATIAKF
+544 NRKFTSAKATIAKF

-632 CYFHTASLQEQVV
+632 CYFHTASLQNQDV

-751 KAVAGIVDVNRDA
+751 KAVAGIVDVNREN
-764 LLSNL
+764 LLNNL
-769 ATKLGVPVDTLKT
+769 ATKLGITAEVLKAVPVDANDK
-782 APFEC
+782 P
-787 KEEDVETFGIYA
+787 VETFGIYA
-799 GGDSYLFI
+799 GGDSYLLI

-838 ISVMVKVMGDSKAS
+838 ISVMVKVINGQAS

-923 DGLNGKYVKVDG
+923 DGLNGKYVKK
-935 AYEVYNK
+935 AANEYEVYNK
-942 NTHKDATETYNYS
+942 NTHKDATETYNYKD
-955 GSAKGGTVLF
+955 SAKGGTVLF

-990 DEYEETKRVEMNLD
+990 NEYEETKRVEMNLD
-1004 SFGLAITP
+1004 SFGLATTP

-1037 QSGVIYSTDYK
+1037 QSGVIYSTEYK

-1115 YASQTIEVDSTDWK
+1115 YASQTIEVNSTDWK

-1184 DVKADD
+1184 DVKADE
-1190 FDKLVDDFKAEPANA
+1190 FDKHVNDFKAANT

-1246 TSVAFGAIVIIAV
+1246 TSVAFGAIVVIAV

>member
-1 MYYNAICI
+1 
-9 FYFYRTQRAHSTHYT
+9 
-24 GVEMNKLNLKKLLT
+24 MNKLNLKKLLT

-51 LAACNKNDDNKG
+51 LAACNKKADDNNK
-63 STEDNTSA
+63 TTDNTSA

-132 CTFSKFDAN
+132 CTFSKFDAK

-174 EFSAAANTK
+174 EFSVAANTK

-222 YASFDAITVGEWTTY
+222 YASFDEVTVGEWTTY

-285 TVLPAG
+285 TVLPT

-322 TTDTNSNYGLVNKVD
+322 TTDTNSNYGLVNEVD
-337 AKDGK
+337 AKDGE
-342 ITLVGE
+342 ITLVNN
-348 YKIDADAL
+348 YTVDATAV
-356 KDHDKDH
+356 KGH
-363 GNVFAIYNVAE
+363 GSVFAIYNVAE

-416 KDLSDNTVIEIG
+416 KDLSDNTIIPVG
-428 KDAANPGWKEHV
+428 KDTANPGWKEHV

-463 DNKAKGYILVDDLK
+463 GDKAKGYILVDDLK

-492 DNRFKPTDNKLTD
+492 DNRFKPADNKLTD

-518 PVTITGDGEEFSVDD
+518 SVTITGDGEEFSADD

-539 SNFSE
+539 SIFSA
-544 RNRKFTSAKATIAKF
+544 RNRKFTSAKATLAKF

-592 YDGDKDTNSAVK
+592 YDGDKDTNSAAK

-632 CYFHTASLQEQVV
+632 CYFHTSSLQNQDV

-751 KAVAGIVDVNRDA
+751 KAVAGIVDVNREN
-764 LLSNL
+764 LLNNL
-769 ATKLGVPVDTLKT
+769 ATKIGITAEALKAVPVDANDK
-782 APFEC
+782 P
-787 KEEDVETFGIYA
+787 VETFGIYA
-799 GGDSYLFI
+799 GGNSYLLI

-838 ISVMVKVMGDSKAS
+838 ISVMVKVINGQAS

-857 DNNIAETN
+857 DNNISETN

-873 EASTASQTGGWK
+873 GASTGVMTGGWK

-923 DGLNGKYVKVDG
+923 DGLNGKYVKK
-935 AYEVYNK
+935 AANEYEVYNK
-942 NTHKDATETYNYS
+942 NTHKDATETYNYKD
-955 GSAKGGTVLF
+955 SAKGGTVLF

-1004 SFGLAITP
+1004 SFGLATTP

-1115 YASQTIEVDSTDWK
+1115 YASQTIEVNSTDWK

-1139 SDTKIDKYGD
+1139 SDTKIDKYGE

-1184 DVKADD
+1184 DVKADE
-1190 FDKLVDDFKAEPANA
+1190 FDKHVNDFKAAHA
-1205 GLTVNTVKYS
+1205 DLTVNTVKYS

-1227 EPDKENN
+1227 EPDKEDS

-1246 TSVAFGAIVIIAV
+1246 TSVAFGAIVVIAV

>member
-1 MYYNAICI
+1 
-9 FYFYRTQRAHSTHYT
+9 
-24 GVEMNKLNLKKLLT
+24 MNKLNLKKLLT

-51 LAACNKNDDNKG
+51 LAACNKKTDDNK
-63 STEDNTSA
+63 STDNTSA

-122 LADYQ
+122 LADYA

-132 CTFSKFDAN
+132 CTFSKFDAK

-174 EFSAAANTK
+174 EFSVAANTK

-189 VRTANLDGGEKKG
+189 VRTANLNGGEKKG

-222 YASFDAITVGEWTTY
+222 YASFDAVTVGEWTTY

-285 TVLPAG
+285 TVLPT

-311 SDYPYLYNRVT
+311 SDYPYLYNRVP
-322 TTDTNSNYGLVNKVD
+322 TTDTNSNYGLVNEVD

-342 ITLVGE
+342 ITLVNE
-348 YKIDADAL
+348 YAVDAAAV
-356 KDHDKDH
+356 KDH
-363 GNVFAIYNVAE
+363 GSVFAIYNVAD

-399 NTDYIESGS
+399 NTKYVENGK

-416 KDLSDNTVIEIG
+416 KDLSDNTVIEIAQ
-428 KDAANPGWKEHV
+428 KDSENNGWNEYT

-463 DNKAKGYILVDDLK
+463 DDKNKAKGYILVDDLK

-482 DTTQTGDYVT
+482 DISQTGDNVT
-492 DNRFKPTDNKLTD
+492 NSRFKPEDNKLTD
-505 AFVNKSGT
+505 AFVNKSGA

-518 PVTITGDGEEFSVDD
+518 PVTITGDGEEFSADD

-539 SNFSE
+539 SIFSA
-544 RNRKFTSAKATIAKF
+544 RNRKFTSAKATLAKF

-592 YDGDKDTNSAVK
+592 YDGDKDVNSAAK

-632 CYFHTASLQEQVV
+632 CYFHTASLQNQDV

-717 DTKFFKD
+717 DTKFFKE
-724 GGVNE
+724 GGLND

-751 KAVAGIVDVNRDA
+751 KAVAGIVDVNREN
-764 LLSNL
+764 LLNNL
-769 ATKLGVPVDTLKT
+769 ATKIGITAEVLKAVPVDANDK
-782 APFEC
+782 P
-787 KEEDVETFGIYA
+787 VETFGIYA
-799 GGDSYLFI
+799 GGNSYLLI

-838 ISVMVKVMGDSKAS
+838 ISVMVKVINGQAS

-857 DNNIAETN
+857 DNNISETN

-873 EASTASQTGGWK
+873 EASTGVATGGWK

-908 KDVDIALTDA
+908 QDKDIALTDA

-923 DGLNGKYVKVDG
+923 DGLNGKYVKK
-935 AYEVYNK
+935 AANEYEVYNK
-942 NTHKDATETYNYS
+942 NTHKDATETYNYKD
-955 GSAKGGTVLF
+955 SAKGGTVLF

-1004 SFGLAITP
+1004 SFGLATTP

-1184 DVKADD
+1184 DVKADE
-1190 FDKLVDDFKAEPANA
+1190 FDKHVNDFKAANTD
-1205 GLTVNTVKYS
+1205 LTVNTVKYS

-1227 EPDKENN
+1227 EPDKENS

-1246 TSVAFGAIVIIAV
+1246 TSVAFGAIVVIAV

>member
-1 MYYNAICI
+1 
-9 FYFYRTQRAHSTHYT
+9 
-24 GVEMNKLNLKKLLT
+24 MNKLNLKKLLT

-51 LAACNKNDDNKG
+51 LAACNKKTDDNK
-63 STEDNTSA
+63 TPDNTSA

-132 CTFSKFDAN
+132 CTFSKFDAK
-141 RLTDEEDAKNYN
+141 RLTGEEDAKNYN

-174 EFSAAANTK
+174 EFSVAANTK

-285 TVLPAG
+285 TVLPT

-322 TTDTNSNYGLVNKVD
+322 TTDTNSNYGLVNEVD

-342 ITLVGE
+342 ITLVNE
-348 YKIDADAL
+348 YAVDAAAV
-356 KDHDKDH
+356 KGH
-363 GNVFAIYNVAE
+363 GSVFAIYNVAD

-416 KDLSDNTVIEIG
+416 KDLSDNKIIPVG
-428 KDAANPGWKEHV
+428 KDAENPGWKEHV

-463 DNKAKGYILVDDLK
+463 GDKAKGYILVDDLK

-492 DNRFKPTDNKLTD
+492 DNRFKSTDNKLTD

-518 PVTITGDGEEFSVDD
+518 PVTITGDGEEFSADD

-539 SNFSE
+539 SIFSA
-544 RNRKFTSAKATIAKF
+544 RNRKFTSAKATLAKF
-559 QTKATL
+559 QTTAKL

-592 YDGDKDTNSAVK
+592 YDGDKNTNSAVK

-632 CYFHTASLQEQVV
+632 CYFHTASTQDEQPV

-681 YNGASASGTYE
+681 YNSASASGTYE

-724 GGVNE
+724 GGKDSSNTDAV
-729 KGEFQS
+729 FQS

-751 KAVAGIVDVNRDA
+751 NAVAGIVDVNREN
-764 LLSNL
+764 LLNNL
-769 ATKLGVPVDTLKT
+769 ATKLGVSVDTLKT
-782 APFEC
+782 APFKC

-799 GGDSYLFI
+799 GGDSYLLI

-857 DNNIAETN
+857 DNNISETN

-873 EASTASQTGGWK
+873 VEASTASQTGGWK

-923 DGLNGKYVKVDG
+923 DGLNGKYVKKADNE
-935 AYEVYNK
+935 YEVYNK
-942 NTHKDATETYNYS
+942 NTHKDATETYNYKD
-955 GSAKGGTVLF
+955 SAKGGTVLF

-970 EDISESVYNA
+970 EDISESVYDT

-1004 SFGLAITP
+1004 SFGLATTP

-1115 YASQTIEVDSTDWK
+1115 YASQTIEVNSTDWK

-1184 DVKADD
+1184 DVKADE
-1190 FDKLVDDFKAEPANA
+1190 FDKHVNDFKAANA

-1246 TSVAFGAIVIIAV
+1246 TSVAFGAIVVIAV

-1265 KYLPKHKEGKQQVDK
+1265 KYLPKHKEGKQQIDK

>member
-1 MYYNAICI
+1 
-9 FYFYRTQRAHSTHYT
+9 
-24 GVEMNKLNLKKLLT
+24 MNKLNLKKLLT

-51 LAACNKNDDNKG
+51 LAACNKKPDDNK
-63 STEDNTSA
+63 TTDNTSA

-132 CTFSKFDAN
+132 CTFQKFDAK
-141 RLTDEEDAKNYN
+141 RLTGEEDAKNYN

-174 EFSAAANTK
+174 EFSVAANTK

-189 VRTANLDGGEKKG
+189 VRTANLNGGEKKG

-222 YASFDAITVGEWTTY
+222 YASFDAITVGDWTTY

-285 TVLPAG
+285 TVLPT

-322 TTDTNSNYGLVNKVD
+322 TTDTNSNYGLVNEVD

-342 ITLVGE
+342 ITLVNE
-348 YKIDADAL
+348 YAVDAAAVEG
-356 KDHDKDH
+356 H
-363 GNVFAIYNVAE
+363 GSVFAIYNVAD

-399 NTDYIESGS
+399 NTKYVENGK

-416 KDLSDNTVIEIG
+416 KDLSDNTVIEIAQ
-428 KDAANPGWKEHV
+428 KDSENNGWNEYT

-477 IEETD
+477 IEETE

-492 DNRFKPTDNKLTD
+492 DNRFKPADNKLTD

-518 PVTITGDGEEFSVDD
+518 PVTITGDGEEFSADD

-539 SNFSE
+539 SIFSA

-582 PSTSGVVLTV
+582 PSTSGVILTV

-632 CYFHTASLQEQVV
+632 CYFHTASLQNQDV

-751 KAVAGIVDVNRDA
+751 KAVAGIVDVNREN
-764 LLSNL
+764 LLNNL
-769 ATKLGVPVDTLKT
+769 ATKLGITAEVLKAVPVDANDK
-782 APFEC
+782 P
-787 KEEDVETFGIYA
+787 VETFGIYA
-799 GGDSYLFI
+799 GGDSYLLI

-857 DNNIAETN
+857 DNNISETN

-908 KDVDIALTDA
+908 QDKDIALTDA

-923 DGLNGKYVKVDG
+923 DGLNGKYVKK
-935 AYEVYNK
+935 AANEYEVYNK
-942 NTHKDATETYNYS
+942 NTHKDATETYNYKD
-955 GSAKGGTVLF
+955 SAKGGTVLF

-990 DEYEETKRVEMNLD
+990 NEYEETKRVEMNLD
-1004 SFGLAITP
+1004 SFGLATTP

-1115 YASQTIEVDSTDWK
+1115 YASQTIEVNSTDWK

-1184 DVKADD
+1184 DAKADT
-1190 FDKLVDDFKAEPANA
+1190 FDQYVNNFKAAHA
-1205 GLTVNTVKYS
+1205 DLTVNTVKYS

-1227 EPDKENN
+1227 EPDKKDS

-1246 TSVAFGAIVIIAV
+1246 TSVAFGAIVVIAV